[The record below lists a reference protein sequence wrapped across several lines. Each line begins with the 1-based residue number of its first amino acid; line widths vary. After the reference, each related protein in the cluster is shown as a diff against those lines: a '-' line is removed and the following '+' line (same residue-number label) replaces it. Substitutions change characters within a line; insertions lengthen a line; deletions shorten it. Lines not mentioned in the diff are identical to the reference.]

1 MTVHR
6 LKCTVLA
13 VVASV
18 FGAAFGDIV
27 SPARLGAFRS
37 KVSIT
42 VAKTVADTAAGVPVP
57 VRLAENNPV
66 GFSYADCDPT
76 QMRFGDKNY
85 APIPFEVDTW
95 NPQGESL
102 VWVKVPLVE
111 GTKINLA
118 YNGTATV
125 ANDPSAVWGD
135 YTGVWHF
142 ETLDES
148 VKVTNAQGTYPN
160 STAAEGIDGNVSTYS
175 VPGEPGRFG
184 NCFRVNDSTGYKVGN
199 YNKGGVW
206 VNDAGTASPVDG
218 GENFTISGWFKHG
231 NFQYFWDH
239 FFYKRA
245 ASNNGGTPNNAFAI
259 EINSS
264 SGNTANPYP
273 RGSSGTGRAVT
284 LSNNLLDTW
293 GYITFAYDGTTCH
306 VYENGVLRG
315 DVTITKC
322 IDNDSPLVFGD
333 NSTVTAGN
341 GDAAWNG
348 WIDEV
353 RFAKGTK
360 SAAFIAAEYAA
371 MTTDGLLYYGAVETA
386 DPSAIVVSS
395 NIGPCGTV
403 SPDYGAIEGPV
414 AGQEY
419 VFACTDKIGVLVEDA
434 KRGVCTGWK
443 LVDTWSGELLRSS
456 LDEGE
461 EPFVC
466 HHVYQAGKGVS
477 LEWQWR
483 VEYRVAATVAPSQGR
498 VELSGE
504 WFATGEKVTAKATAE
519 SGSAFLYWTG
529 DGVTDDNK
537 NDNPL
542 TLTVGTAAIGLTPV
556 FSSSI
561 FVSPNGSDE
570 NSGKS
575 WDEALATIH
584 AALAKGPIL
593 TVFLAEGLYDVQ
605 AAAQVENQVKIVGS
619 GERASVVRLAAEPA
633 DTSDRDKE
641 QAVFYLNNANARL
654 ENLAITTGGKTYGRG
669 VYVANGRV
677 ENCSITNCVTN
688 NGRFNGAGIYMKSG
702 SVCNCF
708 INDNMAS
715 SSGGNNKEGGG
726 IYMEGGL
733 VENCTI
739 SSNYA
744 CYARGG
750 SGSGHGGGVRI
761 KGGTLRSSL
770 VVGNL
775 AHGKGSGVNASGD
788 TSVVENCTVVKN
800 DNLSST
806 FTSGLYASGK
816 TVVRNTIVRYNR
828 NTAGE
833 ANVYRDSTATF
844 DRVCTTDEA
853 GETGVIAE
861 APVFAD
867 AEGGDWRLT
876 YCSCVDAGADMPW
889 MAGATDLDGTPRIAG
904 EHVDIGCYEFV
915 ATGLACSF
923 NVTTDGVLDEVQ
935 ATFAGAVI
943 GAAPEAVT
951 FSWTIVDSAGNK
963 TERSGLGLKDVT
975 LPLTTGAYTVTL
987 AVTDGVNSDSV
998 TRTDAVRVF
1007 ATNLYVSPTGANT
1020 LPYGDFATAATNL
1033 LDALAFAA
1041 DGSTVHLSDGIHRVS
1056 DKIVLTKAITLTHE
1070 GDREACI
1077 VTGNT
1082 GGSLVVLDNA
1092 EAHLE
1097 GLDLCGQYPR
1107 LVFNATLDPRPKSAY
1122 DTTHGVQIVSGGSV
1136 SNCVVESCRATGNG
1150 AGVYMSAGTVV
1161 DTVIRGNYAY
1171 SSGGGGASG
1180 AGIFMDGGL
1189 VDRCIITNNLASFGS
1204 GAHGGGAYVKG
1215 GGTLRNTLVAYNY
1228 GSNAGGVKCD
1238 GGTVRNCTIVRNVA
1252 RTANGGIGGT
1262 VTDCLVYGNMA
1273 NGVDVDTD
1281 DPGFVNAAAGDF
1293 HLNMAST
1300 AIDGSVKEGIGECDL
1315 DRNERYS
1322 GGVADKGCFE
1332 YDQSRFSVG
1341 IRYERLAAFA
1351 PCDVVFTASAGF
1363 KPLDTAK
1370 SWWTFDGREPTE
1382 EDHDLSG
1389 VVVTKAIGPG
1399 MCSVR
1404 FKTVLEGETY
1414 EVSKEDW
1421 FMLTGEN
1428 VYVNPQ
1434 NATPQEPFA
1443 SWETAAVDINEGL
1456 RYLVTGATL
1465 VVSDGTYRVT
1475 AEHLLD
1481 RKATVRSLNGP
1492 SKTVLTRSRPFVLKN
1507 AEAMLSGF
1515 TISDVYTF
1523 SQGGALQMSAGT
1535 VTNCVF
1541 ANCSV
1546 GNNGGGA
1553 VYMSGGTVVD
1563 CVVSNCSA
1571 KYYANDNNG
1580 SGIRAH
1586 GASALVDRCVV
1597 RDCWYES
1604 DHYARGAVALSG
1616 GATLRN
1622 SIVMNNRSYEGGGVR
1637 VSDASKLENC
1647 TVFGNSSDKA
1657 GAAGGVEMAD
1667 ANGLAVNTI
1676 VWQNTNTAD
1685 GVIRETAG
1693 SDAQFDTCWLQD
1705 PLFLPHGKPCRL
1717 RTASP
1722 CRDAAKTLG
1731 WMGESVDV
1739 YGNPRIRCQ
1748 KPDIGAAE
1756 GAFGFILNVK

>member
-6 LKCTVLA
+6 LKYTVLA

-27 SPARLGAFRS
+27 SPARLGDFRF
-37 KVSIT
+37 KVPIT
-42 VAKTVADTAAGVPVP
+42 VTKTVADTEAGVPVP
-57 VRLAENNPV
+57 VRLAENNPG

-76 QMRFGDKNY
+76 QMRFGDENY

-102 VWVKVPLVE
+102 VWVKVPLAE
-111 GTKINLA
+111 GTKINLV

-184 NCFRVNDSTGYKVGN
+184 NCFRVNDSTGYKEGN
-199 YNKGGVW
+199 FNNGGVW

-231 NFQYFWDH
+231 NFQYYWDH

-245 ASNNGGTPNNAFAI
+245 ASGNGGTPNNAFAI

-293 GYITFAYDGTTCH
+293 GYITFAYEGTTCH

-371 MTTDGLLYYGAVETA
+371 MTTDGLLEYGAVETA

-395 NIGPCGTV
+395 NIGACGTV

-419 VFACTDKIGVLVEDA
+419 VFACTDTIGVLVEDA

-443 LVDTWSGELLRSS
+443 LVDTGSGELLRSS

-466 HHVYQAGKGVS
+466 RHVYQAGKGVS

-483 VEYRVAATVAPSQGR
+483 VEYRVAATVAPSQGG

-519 SGSAFLYWTG
+519 SGSTFLYWTG

-561 FVSPNGSDE
+561 FVSPTGSDE

-605 AAAQVENQVKIVGS
+605 AAAQVENQVQIVGS
-619 GERASVVRLAAEPA
+619 GERASVVRLAAEIT

-677 ENCSITNCVTN
+677 ENCSITNCVTI

-744 CYARGG
+744 CYGRGG
-750 SGSGHGGGVRI
+750 SGSGNGGGVRI

-800 DNLSST
+800 DNLTRTS
-806 FTSGLYASGK
+806 TSGLYASGK

-833 ANVYRDSTATF
+833 ANVYRGSAATF

-889 MAGATDLDGTPRIAG
+889 MAGATDLDGAARIAG

-923 NVTTDGVLDEVQ
+923 NVTTDGVLDEAQ
-935 ATFAGAVI
+935 ATFAGSVI

-963 TERSGLGLKDVT
+963 TERSGLGLKDFT
-975 LPLTTGAYTVTL
+975 LPLTKGAYTVTL
-987 AVTDGVNSDSV
+987 AVTDGVNSVSV

-1056 DKIVLTKAITLTHE
+1056 DKIVLTKAVTLTHE

-1107 LVFNATLDPRPKSAY
+1107 LVFNATLDQRPVSAY

-1136 SNCVVESCRATGNG
+1136 SNCVVESCRTTDHG

-1171 SSGGGGASG
+1171 STGGGGASG

-1189 VDRCIITNNLASFGS
+1189 VDRCIITNNLAWYGS
-1204 GAHGGGAYVKG
+1204 GAQGGGAYVKG

-1228 GSNAGGVKCD
+1228 GSSAGGV
-1238 GGTVRNCTIVRNVA
+1238 
-1252 RTANGGIGGT
+1252 
-1262 VTDCLVYGNMA
+1262 
-1273 NGVDVDTD
+1273 
-1281 DPGFVNAAAGDF
+1281 
-1293 HLNMAST
+1293 
-1300 AIDGSVKEGIGECDL
+1300 
-1315 DRNERYS
+1315 
-1322 GGVADKGCFE
+1322 
-1332 YDQSRFSVG
+1332 
-1341 IRYERLAAFA
+1341 
-1351 PCDVVFTASAGF
+1351 
-1363 KPLDTAK
+1363 
-1370 SWWTFDGREPTE
+1370 W
-1382 EDHDLSG
+1382 
-1389 VVVTKAIGPG
+1389 
-1399 MCSVR
+1399 
-1404 FKTVLEGETY
+1404 VLG
-1414 EVSKEDW
+1414 
-1421 FMLTGEN
+1421 
-1428 VYVNPQ
+1428 
-1434 NATPQEPFA
+1434 
-1443 SWETAAVDINEGL
+1443 
-1456 RYLVTGATL
+1456 
-1465 VVSDGTYRVT
+1465 
-1475 AEHLLD
+1475 
-1481 RKATVRSLNGP
+1481 
-1492 SKTVLTRSRPFVLKN
+1492 
-1507 AEAMLSGF
+1507 
-1515 TISDVYTF
+1515 
-1523 SQGGALQMSAGT
+1523 
-1535 VTNCVF
+1535 
-1541 ANCSV
+1541 
-1546 GNNGGGA
+1546 
-1553 VYMSGGTVVD
+1553 
-1563 CVVSNCSA
+1563 
-1571 KYYANDNNG
+1571 
-1580 SGIRAH
+1580 
-1586 GASALVDRCVV
+1586 
-1597 RDCWYES
+1597 
-1604 DHYARGAVALSG
+1604 
-1616 GATLRN
+1616 
-1622 SIVMNNRSYEGGGVR
+1622 
-1637 VSDASKLENC
+1637 ASKLENC
-1647 TVFGNSSDKA
+1647 TVFGNSSGKE
-1657 GAAGGVEMAD
+1657 GAAGGVQMGD
-1667 ANGLAVNTI
+1667 KYGLAVNTI
-1676 VWQNTNTAD
+1676 VWQNTNTVD
-1685 GVIRETAG
+1685 GVVRETTG
-1693 SDAQFDTCWLQD
+1693 EDAQFDTCWKQD
-1705 PLFLPHGKPCRL
+1705 PLFLPHGKPFRL
-1717 RTASP
+1717 RTTSP
-1722 CRDAAKTLG
+1722 CRDAAKTLD
-1731 WMGESVDV
+1731 WMGGSVDI

-1748 KPDIGAAE
+1748 KPDIGATE
-1756 GAFGFILNVK
+1756 GASGFILSVK

>member
-6 LKCTVLA
+6 LKYTVLA

-42 VAKTVADTAAGVPVP
+42 VAKTVADTEAGVPVP

-76 QMRFGDKNY
+76 QMRFGNEKY

-102 VWVKVPLVE
+102 VWVKVPLAE
-111 GTKINLA
+111 GTKINLV

-184 NCFRVNDSTGYKVGN
+184 NCFRVNDSTGFKVGN
-199 YNKGGVW
+199 FNKGGVW

-231 NFQYFWDH
+231 NFQYYWDH

-245 ASNNGGTPNNAFAI
+245 ASGNGGTPNNAFAI
-259 EINSS
+259 EIDSG
-264 SGNTANPYP
+264 SGNTAKPLP

-360 SAAFIAAEYAA
+360 SAEFIAAEYAA
-371 MTTDGLLYYGAVETA
+371 MTTDGLLEYGAVETA

-395 NIGPCGTV
+395 NIGACGTV

-483 VEYRVAATVAPSQGR
+483 VEYRVAATVAPSQGG

-605 AAAQVENQVKIVGS
+605 AAAQVENQVQIVGS

-889 MAGATDLDGTPRIAG
+889 MAGATDLDGAARIAG

-923 NVTTDGVLDEVQ
+923 NVTTDGVLDEAQ
-935 ATFAGAVI
+935 ATFAGSVI

-963 TERSGLGLKDVT
+963 TERSGLGLKDIT

-987 AVTDGVNSDSV
+987 AVTDGVNPVSV

-1007 ATNLYVSPTGANT
+1007 ATVLYVSPMGANT

-1107 LVFNATLDPRPKSAY
+1107 LVFDATSNPSPKSAY
-1122 DTTHGVQIVSGGSV
+1122 DTTHGVQIMTGGSV
-1136 SNCVVESCRATGNG
+1136 SNCVVESCRTMDHG

-1171 SSGGGGASG
+1171 STGGGGASG

-1189 VDRCIITNNLASFGS
+1189 VDRCIITNNLASYGS
-1204 GAHGGGAYVKG
+1204 GALGGGAYVKG

-1228 GSNAGGVKCD
+1228 GSNAGGVW
-1238 GGTVRNCTIVRNVA
+1238 V
-1252 RTANGGIGGT
+1252 
-1262 VTDCLVYGNMA
+1262 
-1273 NGVDVDTD
+1273 
-1281 DPGFVNAAAGDF
+1281 
-1293 HLNMAST
+1293 
-1300 AIDGSVKEGIGECDL
+1300 
-1315 DRNERYS
+1315 S
-1322 GGVADKGCFE
+1322 G
-1332 YDQSRFSVG
+1332 
-1341 IRYERLAAFA
+1341 
-1351 PCDVVFTASAGF
+1351 
-1363 KPLDTAK
+1363 
-1370 SWWTFDGREPTE
+1370 
-1382 EDHDLSG
+1382 
-1389 VVVTKAIGPG
+1389 
-1399 MCSVR
+1399 
-1404 FKTVLEGETY
+1404 
-1414 EVSKEDW
+1414 
-1421 FMLTGEN
+1421 
-1428 VYVNPQ
+1428 
-1434 NATPQEPFA
+1434 
-1443 SWETAAVDINEGL
+1443 
-1456 RYLVTGATL
+1456 
-1465 VVSDGTYRVT
+1465 
-1475 AEHLLD
+1475 
-1481 RKATVRSLNGP
+1481 
-1492 SKTVLTRSRPFVLKN
+1492 
-1507 AEAMLSGF
+1507 
-1515 TISDVYTF
+1515 
-1523 SQGGALQMSAGT
+1523 
-1535 VTNCVF
+1535 
-1541 ANCSV
+1541 
-1546 GNNGGGA
+1546 
-1553 VYMSGGTVVD
+1553 
-1563 CVVSNCSA
+1563 
-1571 KYYANDNNG
+1571 
-1580 SGIRAH
+1580 
-1586 GASALVDRCVV
+1586 
-1597 RDCWYES
+1597 
-1604 DHYARGAVALSG
+1604 
-1616 GATLRN
+1616 
-1622 SIVMNNRSYEGGGVR
+1622 
-1637 VSDASKLENC
+1637 ASKLENC
-1647 TVFGNSSDKA
+1647 TVFGNSSGKE
-1657 GAAGGVEMAD
+1657 GAAGGVQMAD
-1667 ANGLAVNTI
+1667 KYGLAVNTI
-1676 VWQNTNTAD
+1676 VWQNTNTVD
-1685 GVIRETAG
+1685 GVVRETTGA
-1693 SDAQFDTCWLQD
+1693 DAQFDTCWKQD
-1705 PLFLPHGKPCRL
+1705 PLFLPHGKPFRL

-1722 CRDAAKTLG
+1722 CRDAAKTLD
-1731 WMGESVDV
+1731 WMGGSVDV

-1756 GAFGFILNVK
+1756 GACGFILSVK

>member
-6 LKCTVLA
+6 LKYTVLA

-27 SPARLGAFRS
+27 SPARLGDFRF
-37 KVSIT
+37 KVPIT
-42 VAKTVADTAAGVPVP
+42 VTKTVADTEAGVPVP
-57 VRLAENNPV
+57 VRLAENNPG

-76 QMRFGDKNY
+76 QMRFGNEKY

-102 VWVKVPLVE
+102 VWVKVPLAE
-111 GTKINLA
+111 GTKINLV

-184 NCFRVNDSTGYKVGN
+184 NCFRVNDSTGYKEGN
-199 YNKGGVW
+199 FNNGGVW

-231 NFQYFWDH
+231 NFPYYWDH

-245 ASNNGGTPNNAFAI
+245 ASGNGGTPNNAFAI

-315 DVTITKC
+315 DVTIDKC

-371 MTTDGLLYYGAVETA
+371 MTTDGLLEYGAVETA

-395 NIGPCGTV
+395 NIGACGTV

-443 LVDTWSGELLRSS
+443 LVDAGTGELIRSS

-466 HHVYQAGKGVS
+466 RHVYQAGKGVS

-519 SGSAFLYWTG
+519 SGSTFLYWTG

-633 DTSDRDKE
+633 DTNDRDKE

-677 ENCSITNCVTN
+677 ENCSITNCVTI

-744 CYARGG
+744 CYGRGG
-750 SGSGHGGGVRI
+750 SGSGNGGGVRI

-775 AHGKGSGVNASGD
+775 AHGEGSGVNASGD

-800 DNLSST
+800 DNLTRTS
-806 FTSGLYASGK
+806 TSGLYASGK

-833 ANVYRDSTATF
+833 ANVYRGSTATF

-923 NVTTDGVLDEVQ
+923 NVTTDGVLDEAQ
-935 ATFAGAVI
+935 ATFAGSVI

-963 TERSGLGLKDVT
+963 TERSGLGLKDFT
-975 LPLTTGAYTVTL
+975 LPLTKGAYTVTL
-987 AVTDGVNSDSV
+987 AVTDGVNSVSV

-1007 ATNLYVSPTGANT
+1007 ATVLYVSPMGANT

-1056 DKIVLTKAITLTHE
+1056 DKIVLTKAVTLTHE

-1107 LVFNATLDPRPKSAY
+1107 LVFNATLDQRPKSAY

-1136 SNCVVESCRATGNG
+1136 SNCVVESCRTTDHG

-1171 SSGGGGASG
+1171 STGGGGASG

-1189 VDRCIITNNLASFGS
+1189 VDRCIITNNLAWYGS
-1204 GAHGGGAYVKG
+1204 GAQGGGAYVKG

-1228 GSNAGGVKCD
+1228 GSSAGGV
-1238 GGTVRNCTIVRNVA
+1238 
-1252 RTANGGIGGT
+1252 
-1262 VTDCLVYGNMA
+1262 
-1273 NGVDVDTD
+1273 
-1281 DPGFVNAAAGDF
+1281 
-1293 HLNMAST
+1293 
-1300 AIDGSVKEGIGECDL
+1300 
-1315 DRNERYS
+1315 
-1322 GGVADKGCFE
+1322 
-1332 YDQSRFSVG
+1332 
-1341 IRYERLAAFA
+1341 
-1351 PCDVVFTASAGF
+1351 
-1363 KPLDTAK
+1363 
-1370 SWWTFDGREPTE
+1370 W
-1382 EDHDLSG
+1382 
-1389 VVVTKAIGPG
+1389 
-1399 MCSVR
+1399 
-1404 FKTVLEGETY
+1404 VLG
-1414 EVSKEDW
+1414 
-1421 FMLTGEN
+1421 
-1428 VYVNPQ
+1428 
-1434 NATPQEPFA
+1434 
-1443 SWETAAVDINEGL
+1443 
-1456 RYLVTGATL
+1456 
-1465 VVSDGTYRVT
+1465 
-1475 AEHLLD
+1475 
-1481 RKATVRSLNGP
+1481 
-1492 SKTVLTRSRPFVLKN
+1492 
-1507 AEAMLSGF
+1507 
-1515 TISDVYTF
+1515 
-1523 SQGGALQMSAGT
+1523 
-1535 VTNCVF
+1535 
-1541 ANCSV
+1541 
-1546 GNNGGGA
+1546 
-1553 VYMSGGTVVD
+1553 
-1563 CVVSNCSA
+1563 
-1571 KYYANDNNG
+1571 
-1580 SGIRAH
+1580 
-1586 GASALVDRCVV
+1586 
-1597 RDCWYES
+1597 
-1604 DHYARGAVALSG
+1604 
-1616 GATLRN
+1616 
-1622 SIVMNNRSYEGGGVR
+1622 
-1637 VSDASKLENC
+1637 ASKLENC
-1647 TVFGNSSDKA
+1647 TVFGNSSGKE
-1657 GAAGGVEMAD
+1657 GAAGGVQMGD
-1667 ANGLAVNTI
+1667 KYGLAVNTI
-1676 VWQNTNTAD
+1676 VWQNTNTVD
-1685 GVIRETAG
+1685 GVVRETTG
-1693 SDAQFDTCWLQD
+1693 EDAQFDTCWKQD
-1705 PLFLPHGKPCRL
+1705 PLFLPHGKPFRL
-1717 RTASP
+1717 RTTSP
-1722 CRDAAKTLG
+1722 CRDAAKTLD
-1731 WMGESVDV
+1731 WMGGSVDI

-1748 KPDIGAAE
+1748 KPDIGATE
-1756 GAFGFILNVK
+1756 GASGFILSVK

>member
-6 LKCTVLA
+6 LKYTVLA

-27 SPARLGAFRS
+27 SPARLGDFRF
-37 KVSIT
+37 KVPIT
-42 VAKTVADTAAGVPVP
+42 VTKTVADTEAGVPVP
-57 VRLAENNPV
+57 LRLSENNPV

-76 QMRFGDKNY
+76 QMRFGDENY

-102 VWVKVPLVE
+102 VWVKVPLAE
-111 GTKINLA
+111 GTKINLV

-184 NCFRVNDSTGYKVGN
+184 NCFRVNDSTGYKEGN
-199 YNKGGVW
+199 FNNGGVW

-231 NFQYFWDH
+231 NFQYFYDH
-239 FFYKRA
+239 FFYKREK
-245 ASNNGGTPNNAFAI
+245 SNNSGTLNNAFAI
-259 EINSS
+259 ESNSS
-264 SGNTANPYP
+264 SGNNANPLP
-273 RGSSGTGRAVT
+273 RGSSGNGSAMT

-293 GYITFAYDGTTCH
+293 GYITFAYEGTTCH

-333 NSTVTAGN
+333 NSNVTAGN

-371 MTTDGLLYYGAVETA
+371 MTTDGLLEYGAVETA

-395 NIGPCGTV
+395 NIGACGTV

-419 VFACTDKIGVLVEDA
+419 VFACTDTIGVLVEDA

-443 LVDTWSGELLRSS
+443 LVDAGTGELIRSS

-483 VEYRVAATVAPSQGR
+483 VEYRVAATVAPSQGG

-561 FVSPNGSDE
+561 FVSPTGSDE

-605 AAAQVENQVKIVGS
+605 AAAQVENQVQIVGS
-619 GERASVVRLAAEPA
+619 GERASVVRLAAEIT

-677 ENCSITNCVTN
+677 ENCSITNCVTI

-775 AHGKGSGVNASGD
+775 AHGEGSGVNASGD

-800 DNLSST
+800 DNLTRTS
-806 FTSGLYASGK
+806 TSGLYASGK

-833 ANVYRDSTATF
+833 ANVYRGSTATF

-853 GETGVIAE
+853 GETGVIAA

-889 MAGATDLDGTPRIAG
+889 MAGATDLDGAARIAG

-923 NVTTDGVLDEVQ
+923 NVTTDGVLDEAQ
-935 ATFAGAVI
+935 ATFAGSVI

-963 TERSGLGLKDVT
+963 TERSGLGLKDFT
-975 LPLTTGAYTVTL
+975 LPLTKGAYTVTL
-987 AVTDGVNSDSV
+987 AVTDGVNSVSV

-1041 DGSTVHLSDGIHRVS
+1041 DGSTVHLSDGIHCVS
-1056 DKIVLTKAITLTHE
+1056 DKIVLTKAVTLTHE

-1107 LVFNATLDPRPKSAY
+1107 LVFNATLDQRPVSAY

-1136 SNCVVESCRATGNG
+1136 SNCVVESCRTTDHG

-1171 SSGGGGASG
+1171 STGGGGASG

-1189 VDRCIITNNLASFGS
+1189 VDRCIITNNLAWYGS
-1204 GAHGGGAYVKG
+1204 GAQGGGAYVKG

-1228 GSNAGGVKCD
+1228 GSSAGGV
-1238 GGTVRNCTIVRNVA
+1238 
-1252 RTANGGIGGT
+1252 
-1262 VTDCLVYGNMA
+1262 
-1273 NGVDVDTD
+1273 
-1281 DPGFVNAAAGDF
+1281 
-1293 HLNMAST
+1293 
-1300 AIDGSVKEGIGECDL
+1300 
-1315 DRNERYS
+1315 
-1322 GGVADKGCFE
+1322 
-1332 YDQSRFSVG
+1332 
-1341 IRYERLAAFA
+1341 
-1351 PCDVVFTASAGF
+1351 
-1363 KPLDTAK
+1363 
-1370 SWWTFDGREPTE
+1370 W
-1382 EDHDLSG
+1382 
-1389 VVVTKAIGPG
+1389 
-1399 MCSVR
+1399 
-1404 FKTVLEGETY
+1404 VLG
-1414 EVSKEDW
+1414 
-1421 FMLTGEN
+1421 
-1428 VYVNPQ
+1428 
-1434 NATPQEPFA
+1434 
-1443 SWETAAVDINEGL
+1443 
-1456 RYLVTGATL
+1456 
-1465 VVSDGTYRVT
+1465 
-1475 AEHLLD
+1475 
-1481 RKATVRSLNGP
+1481 
-1492 SKTVLTRSRPFVLKN
+1492 
-1507 AEAMLSGF
+1507 
-1515 TISDVYTF
+1515 
-1523 SQGGALQMSAGT
+1523 
-1535 VTNCVF
+1535 
-1541 ANCSV
+1541 
-1546 GNNGGGA
+1546 
-1553 VYMSGGTVVD
+1553 
-1563 CVVSNCSA
+1563 
-1571 KYYANDNNG
+1571 
-1580 SGIRAH
+1580 
-1586 GASALVDRCVV
+1586 
-1597 RDCWYES
+1597 
-1604 DHYARGAVALSG
+1604 
-1616 GATLRN
+1616 
-1622 SIVMNNRSYEGGGVR
+1622 
-1637 VSDASKLENC
+1637 ASKLENC
-1647 TVFGNSSDKA
+1647 TVFGNSSGKE
-1657 GAAGGVEMAD
+1657 GAAGGVQMGD
-1667 ANGLAVNTI
+1667 KYGLAVNTI
-1676 VWQNTNTAD
+1676 VWQNTNTVD
-1685 GVIRETAG
+1685 GVVRETTG
-1693 SDAQFDTCWLQD
+1693 EDAQFDTCWKQD
-1705 PLFLPHGKPCRL
+1705 PLFLPHGKPFRL
-1717 RTASP
+1717 RTTSP
-1722 CRDAAKTLG
+1722 CRDAAKTLD
-1731 WMGESVDV
+1731 WMGGSVDI

-1748 KPDIGAAE
+1748 KPDIGATE
-1756 GAFGFILNVK
+1756 GASGFILSVK

>member
-6 LKCTVLA
+6 LKYTVLA

-27 SPARLGAFRS
+27 SPARLGDFRF
-37 KVSIT
+37 KVPIT
-42 VAKTVADTAAGVPVP
+42 VTKTVADTEAGVPVP
-57 VRLAENNPV
+57 VRLAENNPG

-76 QMRFGDKNY
+76 QMRFGDEKY

-102 VWVKVPLVE
+102 VWVKVPLAE
-111 GTKINLA
+111 GTKINLV

-184 NCFRVNDSTGYKVGN
+184 NCFRVNDSTGQKVGN

-231 NFQYFWDH
+231 DFLYFYDH
-239 FFYKRA
+239 FFYKREK
-245 ASNNGGTPNNAFAI
+245 SNNSGTLNNAFAI
-259 EINSS
+259 ESNSS
-264 SGNTANPYP
+264 SGNNANPLP
-273 RGSSGTGRAVT
+273 RGSSGNGSAMT

-293 GYITFAYDGTTCH
+293 GYITFAYEGTTCH

-333 NSTVTAGN
+333 NSNVTAGN

-371 MTTDGLLYYGAVETA
+371 MTTDGLLEYGAVETA

-395 NIGPCGTV
+395 NIGACGTV

-466 HHVYQAGKGVS
+466 RHVYQAGKGVS

-483 VEYRVAATVAPSQGR
+483 VEYRVAATVAPSQGG

-519 SGSAFLYWTG
+519 SGSTFLYWTG

-561 FVSPNGSDE
+561 FVSPTGSDE

-619 GERASVVRLAAEPA
+619 GERASVVRLAAKPE

-677 ENCSITNCVTN
+677 ENCSITNCVTI

-744 CYARGG
+744 CFARGG
-750 SGSGHGGGVRI
+750 SGSGQGGGVRI

-800 DNLSST
+800 DNLTST
-806 FTSGLYASGK
+806 STSGLYASGK

-833 ANVYRDSTATF
+833 ANVYRGSTATF
-844 DRVCTTDEA
+844 DRVCTTGEA
-853 GETGVIAE
+853 GETGVIAA

-889 MAGATDLDGTPRIAG
+889 MAGATDLDGAARIAG

-923 NVTTDGVLDEVQ
+923 NVTTDGVLDEAQ
-935 ATFAGAVI
+935 ATFAGSVI

-963 TERSGLGLKDVT
+963 TERSGLGLKDFT
-975 LPLTTGAYTVTL
+975 LPLTKGAYTVTL
-987 AVTDGVNSDSV
+987 AVTDGVNSVSV

-1007 ATNLYVSPTGANT
+1007 ATVLYVSPMGANT

-1056 DKIVLTKAITLTHE
+1056 DKIVLTKAVTLTHE

-1107 LVFNATLDPRPKSAY
+1107 LVFNATLDQRPVSAY

-1136 SNCVVESCRATGNG
+1136 SNCVVESCRTTDHG

-1171 SSGGGGASG
+1171 STGGGGASG

-1189 VDRCIITNNLASFGS
+1189 VDRCIITNNLAWYGS
-1204 GAHGGGAYVKG
+1204 GAQGGGAYVKG

-1228 GSNAGGVKCD
+1228 GSNAGGVW
-1238 GGTVRNCTIVRNVA
+1238 V
-1252 RTANGGIGGT
+1252 
-1262 VTDCLVYGNMA
+1262 
-1273 NGVDVDTD
+1273 
-1281 DPGFVNAAAGDF
+1281 
-1293 HLNMAST
+1293 
-1300 AIDGSVKEGIGECDL
+1300 
-1315 DRNERYS
+1315 S
-1322 GGVADKGCFE
+1322 G
-1332 YDQSRFSVG
+1332 
-1341 IRYERLAAFA
+1341 
-1351 PCDVVFTASAGF
+1351 
-1363 KPLDTAK
+1363 
-1370 SWWTFDGREPTE
+1370 
-1382 EDHDLSG
+1382 
-1389 VVVTKAIGPG
+1389 
-1399 MCSVR
+1399 
-1404 FKTVLEGETY
+1404 
-1414 EVSKEDW
+1414 
-1421 FMLTGEN
+1421 
-1428 VYVNPQ
+1428 
-1434 NATPQEPFA
+1434 
-1443 SWETAAVDINEGL
+1443 
-1456 RYLVTGATL
+1456 
-1465 VVSDGTYRVT
+1465 
-1475 AEHLLD
+1475 
-1481 RKATVRSLNGP
+1481 
-1492 SKTVLTRSRPFVLKN
+1492 
-1507 AEAMLSGF
+1507 
-1515 TISDVYTF
+1515 
-1523 SQGGALQMSAGT
+1523 
-1535 VTNCVF
+1535 
-1541 ANCSV
+1541 
-1546 GNNGGGA
+1546 
-1553 VYMSGGTVVD
+1553 
-1563 CVVSNCSA
+1563 
-1571 KYYANDNNG
+1571 
-1580 SGIRAH
+1580 
-1586 GASALVDRCVV
+1586 
-1597 RDCWYES
+1597 
-1604 DHYARGAVALSG
+1604 
-1616 GATLRN
+1616 
-1622 SIVMNNRSYEGGGVR
+1622 
-1637 VSDASKLENC
+1637 ASKLENC
-1647 TVFGNSSDKA
+1647 TVFGNSSGKE
-1657 GAAGGVEMAD
+1657 GAAGGVQIAD
-1667 ANGLAVNTI
+1667 KNSLAVNTI
-1676 VWQNTNTAD
+1676 VWQNTNTVD
-1685 GVIRETAG
+1685 GVVRETAG
-1693 SDAQFDTCWLQD
+1693 EDAQFDTCWKQD
-1705 PLFLPHGKPCRL
+1705 PLFLPHGKPFRL

-1731 WMGESVDV
+1731 WMGGSVDV

-1748 KPDIGAAE
+1748 KPDIGATE
-1756 GAFGFILNVK
+1756 GASGFILSVK

>member
-6 LKCTVLA
+6 LKYTVLA

-42 VAKTVADTAAGVPVP
+42 VAKTVADTEAGVPVP
-57 VRLAENNPV
+57 LRLSENNPV

-76 QMRFGDKNY
+76 QMRFGDEKY

-102 VWVKVPLVE
+102 VWVKVPLAE
-111 GTKINLA
+111 GTKINLV

-184 NCFRVNDSTGYKVGN
+184 NCFRVNDSTGQKVGN
-199 YNKGGVW
+199 FNKGGVW

-231 NFQYFWDH
+231 NFQYYWDH

-245 ASNNGGTPNNAFAI
+245 ASGNGGTPNNAFAI
-259 EINSS
+259 EIDSG
-264 SGNTANPYP
+264 SGNTAKPLP

-360 SAAFIAAEYAA
+360 SAEFIAAEYAA

-529 DGVTDDNK
+529 DDVTDDNK

-750 SGSGHGGGVRI
+750 SGSGQGGGVRI

-853 GETGVIAE
+853 GETGVIAA

-889 MAGATDLDGTPRIAG
+889 MAGATDLDGAARIAG

-923 NVTTDGVLDEVQ
+923 NVTTDGVLDEAQ
-935 ATFAGAVI
+935 ATFAGSVI

-963 TERSGLGLKDVT
+963 TERSGLGLKDFT
-975 LPLTTGAYTVTL
+975 LPLTKGAYTVTL
-987 AVTDGVNSDSV
+987 AVTDGVNSVSV

-1056 DKIVLTKAITLTHE
+1056 DKIVLTKAVTLTHE

-1107 LVFNATLDPRPKSAY
+1107 LVFDATSNPSPKSAY
-1122 DTTHGVQIVSGGSV
+1122 DTTHGVQIMTGGSV
-1136 SNCVVESCRATGNG
+1136 SNCVVESCRTMDHG

-1171 SSGGGGASG
+1171 STGGGGASG

-1189 VDRCIITNNLASFGS
+1189 VDRCIITNNLASYGS
-1204 GAHGGGAYVKG
+1204 GALGGGAYVKG

-1228 GSNAGGVKCD
+1228 GSNAGGVW
-1238 GGTVRNCTIVRNVA
+1238 V
-1252 RTANGGIGGT
+1252 
-1262 VTDCLVYGNMA
+1262 
-1273 NGVDVDTD
+1273 
-1281 DPGFVNAAAGDF
+1281 
-1293 HLNMAST
+1293 
-1300 AIDGSVKEGIGECDL
+1300 
-1315 DRNERYS
+1315 S
-1322 GGVADKGCFE
+1322 G
-1332 YDQSRFSVG
+1332 
-1341 IRYERLAAFA
+1341 
-1351 PCDVVFTASAGF
+1351 
-1363 KPLDTAK
+1363 
-1370 SWWTFDGREPTE
+1370 
-1382 EDHDLSG
+1382 
-1389 VVVTKAIGPG
+1389 
-1399 MCSVR
+1399 
-1404 FKTVLEGETY
+1404 
-1414 EVSKEDW
+1414 
-1421 FMLTGEN
+1421 
-1428 VYVNPQ
+1428 
-1434 NATPQEPFA
+1434 
-1443 SWETAAVDINEGL
+1443 
-1456 RYLVTGATL
+1456 
-1465 VVSDGTYRVT
+1465 
-1475 AEHLLD
+1475 
-1481 RKATVRSLNGP
+1481 
-1492 SKTVLTRSRPFVLKN
+1492 
-1507 AEAMLSGF
+1507 
-1515 TISDVYTF
+1515 
-1523 SQGGALQMSAGT
+1523 
-1535 VTNCVF
+1535 
-1541 ANCSV
+1541 
-1546 GNNGGGA
+1546 
-1553 VYMSGGTVVD
+1553 
-1563 CVVSNCSA
+1563 
-1571 KYYANDNNG
+1571 
-1580 SGIRAH
+1580 
-1586 GASALVDRCVV
+1586 
-1597 RDCWYES
+1597 
-1604 DHYARGAVALSG
+1604 
-1616 GATLRN
+1616 
-1622 SIVMNNRSYEGGGVR
+1622 
-1637 VSDASKLENC
+1637 ASKLENC
-1647 TVFGNSSDKA
+1647 TVFGNSSGKE
-1657 GAAGGVEMAD
+1657 GAAGGVQMAD
-1667 ANGLAVNTI
+1667 KYGLAVNTI
-1676 VWQNTNTAD
+1676 VWQNTNTVD
-1685 GVIRETAG
+1685 GVVRETTGA
-1693 SDAQFDTCWLQD
+1693 DAQFDTCWKQD
-1705 PLFLPHGKPCRL
+1705 PLFLPHGKPFRL

-1722 CRDAAKTLG
+1722 CRDAAKTLD
-1731 WMGESVDV
+1731 WMGGSVDV

-1756 GAFGFILNVK
+1756 GAFGFMLNVK

>member
-6 LKCTVLA
+6 LKYTVLA

-27 SPARLGAFRS
+27 SPARLGDFRF
-37 KVSIT
+37 KVPIT
-42 VAKTVADTAAGVPVP
+42 VTKTVADTEAGVPVP
-57 VRLAENNPV
+57 VRLAENNPG

-85 APIPFEVDTW
+85 DPIPFEVDTW

-102 VWVKVPLVE
+102 VWVKVPLAE
-111 GTKINLA
+111 GTKINLV

-184 NCFRVNDSTGYKVGN
+184 NCFRVNDSTGYKEGN
-199 YNKGGVW
+199 FNNGGVW

-231 NFQYFWDH
+231 NFQYFYDH
-239 FFYKRA
+239 FFYKREK
-245 ASNNGGTPNNAFAI
+245 SNNSGTLNNAFAI
-259 EINSS
+259 ESNSS
-264 SGNTANPYP
+264 SGNNANPLP
-273 RGSSGTGRAVT
+273 RGSSGNGSAMT

-293 GYITFAYDGTTCH
+293 GYITFAYEGTTCH

-333 NSTVTAGN
+333 NSNVTAGN

-371 MTTDGLLYYGAVETA
+371 MTTDGLLEYGAVETA

-395 NIGPCGTV
+395 NIGACGTV

-419 VFACTDKIGVLVEDA
+419 VFACTDTIGVLVEDA

-443 LVDTWSGELLRSS
+443 LVDAGTGELIRSS

-466 HHVYQAGKGVS
+466 RHVYQAGKGVS

-483 VEYRVAATVAPSQGR
+483 VEYRVAATVAPSQGG

-519 SGSAFLYWTG
+519 SGSTFLYWTG

-561 FVSPNGSDE
+561 FVSPTGSDE

-605 AAAQVENQVKIVGS
+605 AAAQVENQVQIVGS
-619 GERASVVRLAAEPA
+619 GERASVVRLAAEIT

-677 ENCSITNCVTN
+677 ENCSITNCVTI

-775 AHGKGSGVNASGD
+775 AHGEGSGVNASGD

-800 DNLSST
+800 DNLTRTS
-806 FTSGLYASGK
+806 TSGLYASGK

-833 ANVYRDSTATF
+833 ANVYRGSTATF

-853 GETGVIAE
+853 GETGVIAA

-889 MAGATDLDGTPRIAG
+889 MAGATDLDGAARIAG

-923 NVTTDGVLDEVQ
+923 NVTTDGVLDEAQ
-935 ATFAGAVI
+935 ATFAGSVI

-963 TERSGLGLKDVT
+963 TERSGLGLKDFT
-975 LPLTTGAYTVTL
+975 LPLTKGAYTVTL
-987 AVTDGVNSDSV
+987 AVTDGVNSVSV

-1056 DKIVLTKAITLTHE
+1056 DKIVLTKAVTLTHE

-1107 LVFNATLDPRPKSAY
+1107 LVFNATLDQRPVSAY

-1136 SNCVVESCRATGNG
+1136 SNCVVESCRTTDHG

-1171 SSGGGGASG
+1171 STGGGGASG

-1189 VDRCIITNNLASFGS
+1189 VDRCIITNNLAWYGS
-1204 GAHGGGAYVKG
+1204 GAQGGGAYVKG

-1228 GSNAGGVKCD
+1228 GSSAGGV
-1238 GGTVRNCTIVRNVA
+1238 
-1252 RTANGGIGGT
+1252 
-1262 VTDCLVYGNMA
+1262 
-1273 NGVDVDTD
+1273 
-1281 DPGFVNAAAGDF
+1281 
-1293 HLNMAST
+1293 
-1300 AIDGSVKEGIGECDL
+1300 
-1315 DRNERYS
+1315 
-1322 GGVADKGCFE
+1322 
-1332 YDQSRFSVG
+1332 
-1341 IRYERLAAFA
+1341 
-1351 PCDVVFTASAGF
+1351 
-1363 KPLDTAK
+1363 
-1370 SWWTFDGREPTE
+1370 W
-1382 EDHDLSG
+1382 
-1389 VVVTKAIGPG
+1389 
-1399 MCSVR
+1399 
-1404 FKTVLEGETY
+1404 VLG
-1414 EVSKEDW
+1414 
-1421 FMLTGEN
+1421 
-1428 VYVNPQ
+1428 
-1434 NATPQEPFA
+1434 
-1443 SWETAAVDINEGL
+1443 
-1456 RYLVTGATL
+1456 
-1465 VVSDGTYRVT
+1465 
-1475 AEHLLD
+1475 
-1481 RKATVRSLNGP
+1481 
-1492 SKTVLTRSRPFVLKN
+1492 
-1507 AEAMLSGF
+1507 
-1515 TISDVYTF
+1515 
-1523 SQGGALQMSAGT
+1523 
-1535 VTNCVF
+1535 
-1541 ANCSV
+1541 
-1546 GNNGGGA
+1546 
-1553 VYMSGGTVVD
+1553 
-1563 CVVSNCSA
+1563 
-1571 KYYANDNNG
+1571 
-1580 SGIRAH
+1580 
-1586 GASALVDRCVV
+1586 
-1597 RDCWYES
+1597 
-1604 DHYARGAVALSG
+1604 
-1616 GATLRN
+1616 
-1622 SIVMNNRSYEGGGVR
+1622 
-1637 VSDASKLENC
+1637 ASKLENC
-1647 TVFGNSSDKA
+1647 TVFGNSSGKE
-1657 GAAGGVEMAD
+1657 GAAGGVQMGD
-1667 ANGLAVNTI
+1667 KYGLAVNTI
-1676 VWQNTNTAD
+1676 VWQNTNTVD
-1685 GVIRETAG
+1685 GVVRETAG
-1693 SDAQFDTCWLQD
+1693 EDAQFDTCWKQD
-1705 PLFLPHGKPCRL
+1705 PLFLPHGKPFRL
-1717 RTASP
+1717 RTTSP
-1722 CRDAAKTLG
+1722 CRDAAKTLD
-1731 WMGESVDV
+1731 WMGGSVDI

-1748 KPDIGAAE
+1748 KPDIGATE
-1756 GAFGFILNVK
+1756 GASGFILSVK

>member
-6 LKCTVLA
+6 LKYTVLA

-27 SPARLGAFRS
+27 SPARLGDFRF
-37 KVSIT
+37 KVPIT
-42 VAKTVADTAAGVPVP
+42 VTKTVADTEAGVPVP
-57 VRLAENNPV
+57 VRLAENNPG

-76 QMRFGDKNY
+76 QMRFGDENY

-102 VWVKVPLVE
+102 VWVKVPLAE
-111 GTKINLA
+111 GTKINLV

-184 NCFRVNDSTGYKVGN
+184 NCFRVNDSTGYKEGN
-199 YNKGGVW
+199 FNNGGVW

-231 NFQYFWDH
+231 NFQYFYDH
-239 FFYKRA
+239 FFYKREK
-245 ASNNGGTPNNAFAI
+245 SNNSGTLNNAFAI
-259 EINSS
+259 ESNSS
-264 SGNTANPYP
+264 SGNNANPLP
-273 RGSSGTGRAVT
+273 RGSSGNGSAMT

-293 GYITFAYDGTTCH
+293 GYITFAYEGTTCH

-333 NSTVTAGN
+333 NSNVTAGN

-371 MTTDGLLYYGAVETA
+371 MTTDGLLEYGAVETA

-395 NIGPCGTV
+395 NIGACGTV

-419 VFACTDKIGVLVEDA
+419 VFACTDTIGVLVEDA

-443 LVDTWSGELLRSS
+443 LVDAGTGELIRSS

-466 HHVYQAGKGVS
+466 RHVYQAGKGVS

-483 VEYRVAATVAPSQGR
+483 VEYRVAATVAPSQGG

-519 SGSAFLYWTG
+519 SGSTFLYWTG

-561 FVSPNGSDE
+561 FVSPTGSDE

-605 AAAQVENQVKIVGS
+605 AAAQVENQVQIVGS
-619 GERASVVRLAAEPA
+619 GERASVVRLAAKPE

-677 ENCSITNCVTN
+677 ENCSITNCVTI

-744 CYARGG
+744 CYGRGG
-750 SGSGHGGGVRI
+750 SGSGNGGGVRI

-800 DNLSST
+800 DNLTRTS
-806 FTSGLYASGK
+806 TSGLYASGK

-853 GETGVIAE
+853 GETGVIAA

-889 MAGATDLDGTPRIAG
+889 MAGATDLDGAARIAG

-923 NVTTDGVLDEVQ
+923 NVTTDGVLDEAQ
-935 ATFAGAVI
+935 ATFAGSVI

-963 TERSGLGLKDVT
+963 TERSGLGLKDFT
-975 LPLTTGAYTVTL
+975 LPLTKGAYTVTL
-987 AVTDGVNSDSV
+987 AVTDGVNSVSV

-1056 DKIVLTKAITLTHE
+1056 DKIVLTKAVTLTHE

-1107 LVFNATLDPRPKSAY
+1107 LVFNATLDQRPVSAY

-1136 SNCVVESCRATGNG
+1136 SNCVVESCRTTDHG

-1171 SSGGGGASG
+1171 STGGGGASG

-1189 VDRCIITNNLASFGS
+1189 VDRCIITNNLASYGS
-1204 GAHGGGAYVKG
+1204 GALGGGAYVKG

-1228 GSNAGGVKCD
+1228 GSSAGGV
-1238 GGTVRNCTIVRNVA
+1238 
-1252 RTANGGIGGT
+1252 
-1262 VTDCLVYGNMA
+1262 
-1273 NGVDVDTD
+1273 
-1281 DPGFVNAAAGDF
+1281 
-1293 HLNMAST
+1293 
-1300 AIDGSVKEGIGECDL
+1300 
-1315 DRNERYS
+1315 
-1322 GGVADKGCFE
+1322 
-1332 YDQSRFSVG
+1332 
-1341 IRYERLAAFA
+1341 
-1351 PCDVVFTASAGF
+1351 
-1363 KPLDTAK
+1363 
-1370 SWWTFDGREPTE
+1370 W
-1382 EDHDLSG
+1382 
-1389 VVVTKAIGPG
+1389 
-1399 MCSVR
+1399 
-1404 FKTVLEGETY
+1404 VLG
-1414 EVSKEDW
+1414 
-1421 FMLTGEN
+1421 
-1428 VYVNPQ
+1428 
-1434 NATPQEPFA
+1434 
-1443 SWETAAVDINEGL
+1443 
-1456 RYLVTGATL
+1456 
-1465 VVSDGTYRVT
+1465 
-1475 AEHLLD
+1475 
-1481 RKATVRSLNGP
+1481 
-1492 SKTVLTRSRPFVLKN
+1492 
-1507 AEAMLSGF
+1507 
-1515 TISDVYTF
+1515 
-1523 SQGGALQMSAGT
+1523 
-1535 VTNCVF
+1535 
-1541 ANCSV
+1541 
-1546 GNNGGGA
+1546 
-1553 VYMSGGTVVD
+1553 
-1563 CVVSNCSA
+1563 
-1571 KYYANDNNG
+1571 
-1580 SGIRAH
+1580 
-1586 GASALVDRCVV
+1586 
-1597 RDCWYES
+1597 
-1604 DHYARGAVALSG
+1604 
-1616 GATLRN
+1616 
-1622 SIVMNNRSYEGGGVR
+1622 
-1637 VSDASKLENC
+1637 ASKLENC
-1647 TVFGNSSDKA
+1647 TVFGNSSGKE
-1657 GAAGGVEMAD
+1657 GAAGGVQMGD
-1667 ANGLAVNTI
+1667 KYGLAVNTI
-1676 VWQNTNTAD
+1676 VWQNTNTVD
-1685 GVIRETAG
+1685 GVVRETTG
-1693 SDAQFDTCWLQD
+1693 EDAQFDTCWKQD
-1705 PLFLPHGKPCRL
+1705 PLFLPHGKPFRL
-1717 RTASP
+1717 RTTSP
-1722 CRDAAKTLG
+1722 CRDAAKTLD
-1731 WMGESVDV
+1731 WMGGSVDI

-1748 KPDIGAAE
+1748 KPDIGATE
-1756 GAFGFILNVK
+1756 GASGFILSVK

>member
-6 LKCTVLA
+6 LKYTVLA

-42 VAKTVADTAAGVPVP
+42 VAKTVADTEAGVPVP
-57 VRLAENNPV
+57 VRLAENNPL

-76 QMRFGDKNY
+76 QMRFGNEKY

-102 VWVKVPLVE
+102 VWVKVPLAE
-111 GTKINLA
+111 GTKINLV

-184 NCFRVNDSTGYKVGN
+184 NCFRVNDSTGQKVGN
-199 YNKGGVW
+199 FNKGGVW

-231 NFQYFWDH
+231 NFQYYWDH

-245 ASNNGGTPNNAFAI
+245 ASGNGGTPNNAFAI
-259 EINSS
+259 EIDSG
-264 SGNTANPYP
+264 SGNTAKPLP

-293 GYITFAYDGTTCH
+293 GYITFAYEGTTCH

-315 DVTITKC
+315 DVTIAQC

-333 NSTVTAGN
+333 NSAVTAGG

-360 SAAFIAAEYAA
+360 SAEFIAAEYAA
-371 MTTDGLLYYGAVETA
+371 MTTDGLLEYGAVETA

-395 NIGPCGTV
+395 NIGACGTV
-403 SPDYGAIEGPV
+403 SPGYGVIEDPV

-419 VFACTDKIGVLVEDA
+419 VFACTDTIGVLVEDA

-443 LVDTWSGELLRSS
+443 LADTGSGELLRSS

-466 HHVYQAGKGVS
+466 RHVYQAGKGVS

-483 VEYRVAATVAPSQGR
+483 VEYRVAATVAPSQGG

-504 WFATGEKVTAKATAE
+504 WFATGEKVTATATAE

-561 FVSPNGSDE
+561 FVSPTGSDE

-605 AAAQVENQVKIVGS
+605 AAAQVENHVKIIGS
-619 GERASVVRLAAEPA
+619 GERASVVRLAAKPE

-744 CYARGG
+744 CFARGG
-750 SGSGHGGGVRI
+750 SGSGQGGGVRI

-833 ANVYRDSTATF
+833 ANVYLGSTATF
-844 DRVCTTDEA
+844 DRVCTTGEA
-853 GETGVIAE
+853 GETGVIAA

-889 MAGATDLDGTPRIAG
+889 MAEATDLDGAPRIAG
-904 EHVDIGCYEFV
+904 KHVDIGCYEFV
-915 ATGLACSF
+915 AKGLACSF
-923 NVTTDGVLDEVQ
+923 DVTTDGALDKAQ
-935 ATFAGAVI
+935 ATFAGSVI

-975 LPLTTGAYTVTL
+975 LPLTKGAYTVTL
-987 AVTDGVNSDSV
+987 AVTDGVNSVSV

-1041 DGSTVHLSDGIHRVS
+1041 DGSTVHLSDGIHSVS
-1056 DKIVLTKAITLTHE
+1056 NKIVLTKAVTLTHE

-1082 GGSLVVLDNA
+1082 GGSLVVLDNV

-1107 LVFNATLDPRPKSAY
+1107 LVFNATLDQRPKSAY
-1122 DTTHGVQIVSGGSV
+1122 DTTHGVQIITGGSV
-1136 SNCVVESCRATGNG
+1136 SNCIVESCRTTDHG

-1171 SSGGGGASG
+1171 STGGGGASG

-1189 VDRCIITNNLASFGS
+1189 VDRCIITNNLASYGS
-1204 GAHGGGAYVKG
+1204 GALGGGAYVKG

-1228 GSNAGGVKCD
+1228 GSNAGGVW
-1238 GGTVRNCTIVRNVA
+1238 V
-1252 RTANGGIGGT
+1252 
-1262 VTDCLVYGNMA
+1262 
-1273 NGVDVDTD
+1273 
-1281 DPGFVNAAAGDF
+1281 
-1293 HLNMAST
+1293 
-1300 AIDGSVKEGIGECDL
+1300 
-1315 DRNERYS
+1315 S
-1322 GGVADKGCFE
+1322 G
-1332 YDQSRFSVG
+1332 
-1341 IRYERLAAFA
+1341 
-1351 PCDVVFTASAGF
+1351 
-1363 KPLDTAK
+1363 
-1370 SWWTFDGREPTE
+1370 
-1382 EDHDLSG
+1382 
-1389 VVVTKAIGPG
+1389 
-1399 MCSVR
+1399 
-1404 FKTVLEGETY
+1404 
-1414 EVSKEDW
+1414 
-1421 FMLTGEN
+1421 
-1428 VYVNPQ
+1428 
-1434 NATPQEPFA
+1434 
-1443 SWETAAVDINEGL
+1443 
-1456 RYLVTGATL
+1456 
-1465 VVSDGTYRVT
+1465 
-1475 AEHLLD
+1475 
-1481 RKATVRSLNGP
+1481 
-1492 SKTVLTRSRPFVLKN
+1492 
-1507 AEAMLSGF
+1507 
-1515 TISDVYTF
+1515 
-1523 SQGGALQMSAGT
+1523 
-1535 VTNCVF
+1535 
-1541 ANCSV
+1541 
-1546 GNNGGGA
+1546 
-1553 VYMSGGTVVD
+1553 
-1563 CVVSNCSA
+1563 
-1571 KYYANDNNG
+1571 
-1580 SGIRAH
+1580 
-1586 GASALVDRCVV
+1586 
-1597 RDCWYES
+1597 
-1604 DHYARGAVALSG
+1604 
-1616 GATLRN
+1616 
-1622 SIVMNNRSYEGGGVR
+1622 
-1637 VSDASKLENC
+1637 ASKLENC
-1647 TVFGNSSDKA
+1647 TVFGNSSGKE
-1657 GAAGGVEMAD
+1657 GSAGGVEMGD
-1667 ANGLAVNTI
+1667 KNGLAVNTI
-1676 VWQNTNTAD
+1676 VWQNTNTVD
-1685 GVIRETAG
+1685 GVVRETAG
-1693 SDAQFDTCWLQD
+1693 EDAQFDTCWKQD
-1705 PLFLPHGKPCRL
+1705 PLFLPHGKPFRL

-1722 CRDAAKTLG
+1722 CRDAAKTLD
-1731 WMGESVDV
+1731 WMGGSVDV

-1748 KPDIGAAE
+1748 KPDIGATE
-1756 GAFGFILNVK
+1756 GASGFILSVK

>member
-6 LKCTVLA
+6 LKYTVLA

-27 SPARLGAFRS
+27 SPARLGDFRF
-37 KVSIT
+37 KVPIT
-42 VAKTVADTAAGVPVP
+42 VTKTVADTEAGVPVP
-57 VRLAENNPV
+57 VRLAENNPG

-76 QMRFGDKNY
+76 QMRFGDENY

-102 VWVKVPLVE
+102 VWVKVPLAE
-111 GTKINLA
+111 GTKINLV

-148 VKVTNAQGTYPN
+148 VKVTNAQGTYPS

-184 NCFRVNDSTGYKVGN
+184 NCFRVNDSTGYKEGN
-199 YNKGGVW
+199 FNNGGVW

-231 NFQYFWDH
+231 NFQYFYDH
-239 FFYKRA
+239 FFYKREK
-245 ASNNGGTPNNAFAI
+245 SNNSGTLNNAFAI
-259 EINSS
+259 ESNSS
-264 SGNTANPYP
+264 SGNNANPLP
-273 RGSSGTGRAVT
+273 RGSSGNGSAMT

-293 GYITFAYDGTTCH
+293 GYITFAYEGTTCH

-333 NSTVTAGN
+333 NSNVTAGN

-371 MTTDGLLYYGAVETA
+371 MTTDGLLEYGAVETA

-395 NIGPCGTV
+395 NIGACGTV
-403 SPDYGAIEGPV
+403 SPDYGAIESPV
-414 AGQEY
+414 VGQEY
-419 VFACTDKIGVLVEDA
+419 VFTCTDTTGILVEDA

-443 LVDTWSGELLRSS
+443 LVDAGTGELIRSS

-466 HHVYQAGKGVS
+466 RHVYQAGKGVS

-483 VEYRVAATVAPSQGR
+483 VEYRVAATVAPSQGG

-519 SGSAFLYWTG
+519 SGSTFLYWTG

-561 FVSPNGSDE
+561 FVSPTGSDE

-605 AAAQVENQVKIVGS
+605 AAAQVENQVQIVGS
-619 GERASVVRLAAEPA
+619 GERASVVRLAAKPE

-654 ENLAITTGGKTYGRG
+654 ENLAITTGGKDHGRG
-669 VYVANGRV
+669 VYVANGTV

-744 CYARGG
+744 CYGRGG
-750 SGSGHGGGVRI
+750 SGSGNGGGVRI

-775 AHGKGSGVNASGD
+775 AHGEGSGVNASGD

-800 DNLSST
+800 DNLTRTS
-806 FTSGLYASGK
+806 TSGLYASGK

-853 GETGVIAE
+853 GETGVIAA

-889 MAGATDLDGTPRIAG
+889 MAGATDLDGAARIAG

-923 NVTTDGVLDEVQ
+923 NVTTDGVLDEAQ
-935 ATFAGAVI
+935 ATFAGSVI

-963 TERSGLGLKDVT
+963 TERSGLGLKDFT
-975 LPLTTGAYTVTL
+975 LPLTKGAYTVTL
-987 AVTDGVNSDSV
+987 AVTDGVNSVSV

-1056 DKIVLTKAITLTHE
+1056 DKIVLTKAVTLTHE

-1107 LVFNATLDPRPKSAY
+1107 LVFNATLDQRPVSAY

-1136 SNCVVESCRATGNG
+1136 SNCVVESCRTTDHG

-1171 SSGGGGASG
+1171 STGGGGASG

-1189 VDRCIITNNLASFGS
+1189 VDRCIITNNLAWYGS
-1204 GAHGGGAYVKG
+1204 GAQGGGAYVKG

-1228 GSNAGGVKCD
+1228 GSNAGGVW
-1238 GGTVRNCTIVRNVA
+1238 V
-1252 RTANGGIGGT
+1252 
-1262 VTDCLVYGNMA
+1262 
-1273 NGVDVDTD
+1273 
-1281 DPGFVNAAAGDF
+1281 
-1293 HLNMAST
+1293 
-1300 AIDGSVKEGIGECDL
+1300 
-1315 DRNERYS
+1315 S
-1322 GGVADKGCFE
+1322 G
-1332 YDQSRFSVG
+1332 
-1341 IRYERLAAFA
+1341 
-1351 PCDVVFTASAGF
+1351 
-1363 KPLDTAK
+1363 
-1370 SWWTFDGREPTE
+1370 
-1382 EDHDLSG
+1382 
-1389 VVVTKAIGPG
+1389 
-1399 MCSVR
+1399 
-1404 FKTVLEGETY
+1404 
-1414 EVSKEDW
+1414 
-1421 FMLTGEN
+1421 
-1428 VYVNPQ
+1428 
-1434 NATPQEPFA
+1434 
-1443 SWETAAVDINEGL
+1443 
-1456 RYLVTGATL
+1456 
-1465 VVSDGTYRVT
+1465 
-1475 AEHLLD
+1475 
-1481 RKATVRSLNGP
+1481 
-1492 SKTVLTRSRPFVLKN
+1492 
-1507 AEAMLSGF
+1507 
-1515 TISDVYTF
+1515 
-1523 SQGGALQMSAGT
+1523 
-1535 VTNCVF
+1535 
-1541 ANCSV
+1541 
-1546 GNNGGGA
+1546 
-1553 VYMSGGTVVD
+1553 
-1563 CVVSNCSA
+1563 
-1571 KYYANDNNG
+1571 
-1580 SGIRAH
+1580 
-1586 GASALVDRCVV
+1586 
-1597 RDCWYES
+1597 
-1604 DHYARGAVALSG
+1604 
-1616 GATLRN
+1616 
-1622 SIVMNNRSYEGGGVR
+1622 
-1637 VSDASKLENC
+1637 ASKLENC
-1647 TVFGNSSDKA
+1647 TVFGNSSGKE
-1657 GAAGGVEMAD
+1657 GSAGGVEMGD
-1667 ANGLAVNTI
+1667 EKGLAVNTI
-1676 VWQNTNTAD
+1676 VWQNTNTVD
-1685 GVIRETAG
+1685 GVVRETAG
-1693 SDAQFDTCWLQD
+1693 EDAQFDTCWKQD
-1705 PLFLPHGKPCRL
+1705 PLFLPHGKPFRL

-1722 CRDAAKTLG
+1722 CRDAAKTLD
-1731 WMGESVDV
+1731 WMGGSVDI

-1748 KPDIGAAE
+1748 KPDIGATE
-1756 GAFGFILNVK
+1756 GASGFILSVK

>member
-6 LKCTVLA
+6 LKYTVLA

-27 SPARLGAFRS
+27 SPARLGDFRF
-37 KVSIT
+37 KVPIT
-42 VAKTVADTAAGVPVP
+42 VTKTVADIEAGVPVP
-57 VRLAENNPV
+57 VRLAENNPG

-76 QMRFGDKNY
+76 QMRFGDENY

-102 VWVKVPLVE
+102 VWVKVPLAE
-111 GTKINLA
+111 GTKINLV
-118 YNGTATV
+118 YNGTATI

-184 NCFRVNDSTGYKVGN
+184 NCFRVNDSTGYKEGN
-199 YNKGGVW
+199 FNNGGVW

-231 NFQYFWDH
+231 NFQYFYDH
-239 FFYKRA
+239 FFYKREK
-245 ASNNGGTPNNAFAI
+245 SNNSGTLNNAFAI
-259 EINSS
+259 ESNSS
-264 SGNTANPYP
+264 SGNNANPYP
-273 RGSSGTGRAVT
+273 RGSSVTGSAVT

-293 GYITFAYDGTTCH
+293 GYITFAYEGTTCH

-333 NSTVTAGN
+333 NSAVTAGG

-360 SAAFIAAEYAA
+360 SAEFIAAEYAA
-371 MTTDGLLYYGAVETA
+371 MTTDGLLEYGAVETA

-395 NIGPCGTV
+395 NIGACGTV
-403 SPDYGAIEGPV
+403 SPDYGAIESPV
-414 AGQEY
+414 VGQEY
-419 VFACTDKIGVLVEDA
+419 VFTCTDTTGILVEDA

-443 LVDTWSGELLRSS
+443 LVDAGTGELIRSS

-466 HHVYQAGKGVS
+466 RHVYQAGKGVS

-483 VEYRVAATVAPSQGR
+483 VEYRVAATVAPSQGG

-519 SGSAFLYWTG
+519 SGSTFLYWTG

-561 FVSPNGSDE
+561 FVSPTGSDE

-605 AAAQVENQVKIVGS
+605 AAAQVENQVQIVGS
-619 GERASVVRLAAEPA
+619 GERASVVRLAAKPE

-744 CYARGG
+744 CYGRGG
-750 SGSGHGGGVRI
+750 SGSGNGGGVRI

-775 AHGKGSGVNASGD
+775 AHGEGSGVNASGD

-800 DNLSST
+800 DNLTRTS
-806 FTSGLYASGK
+806 TSGLYASGM

-833 ANVYRDSTATF
+833 ANVYRGSTATF

-853 GETGVIAE
+853 GETGVIAA

-923 NVTTDGVLDEVQ
+923 NVTTDGVLDEAQ
-935 ATFAGAVI
+935 ATFAGSVI

-963 TERSGLGLKDVT
+963 TERSGLGLKDFT
-975 LPLTTGAYTVTL
+975 LPLTKGAYTVTL
-987 AVTDGVNSDSV
+987 AVTDGVNSVSV

-1107 LVFNATLDPRPKSAY
+1107 LVFNATLDQRPVSAY

-1136 SNCVVESCRATGNG
+1136 SNCVVESCRATGDG

-1171 SSGGGGASG
+1171 STGGGGASG

-1189 VDRCIITNNLASFGS
+1189 VDRCIITNNLAWYGS
-1204 GAHGGGAYVKG
+1204 GAQGGGAYVKG

-1228 GSNAGGVKCD
+1228 GSSAGGV
-1238 GGTVRNCTIVRNVA
+1238 
-1252 RTANGGIGGT
+1252 
-1262 VTDCLVYGNMA
+1262 
-1273 NGVDVDTD
+1273 
-1281 DPGFVNAAAGDF
+1281 
-1293 HLNMAST
+1293 
-1300 AIDGSVKEGIGECDL
+1300 
-1315 DRNERYS
+1315 
-1322 GGVADKGCFE
+1322 
-1332 YDQSRFSVG
+1332 
-1341 IRYERLAAFA
+1341 
-1351 PCDVVFTASAGF
+1351 
-1363 KPLDTAK
+1363 
-1370 SWWTFDGREPTE
+1370 W
-1382 EDHDLSG
+1382 
-1389 VVVTKAIGPG
+1389 
-1399 MCSVR
+1399 
-1404 FKTVLEGETY
+1404 VLG
-1414 EVSKEDW
+1414 
-1421 FMLTGEN
+1421 
-1428 VYVNPQ
+1428 
-1434 NATPQEPFA
+1434 
-1443 SWETAAVDINEGL
+1443 
-1456 RYLVTGATL
+1456 
-1465 VVSDGTYRVT
+1465 
-1475 AEHLLD
+1475 
-1481 RKATVRSLNGP
+1481 
-1492 SKTVLTRSRPFVLKN
+1492 
-1507 AEAMLSGF
+1507 
-1515 TISDVYTF
+1515 
-1523 SQGGALQMSAGT
+1523 
-1535 VTNCVF
+1535 
-1541 ANCSV
+1541 
-1546 GNNGGGA
+1546 
-1553 VYMSGGTVVD
+1553 
-1563 CVVSNCSA
+1563 
-1571 KYYANDNNG
+1571 
-1580 SGIRAH
+1580 
-1586 GASALVDRCVV
+1586 
-1597 RDCWYES
+1597 
-1604 DHYARGAVALSG
+1604 
-1616 GATLRN
+1616 
-1622 SIVMNNRSYEGGGVR
+1622 
-1637 VSDASKLENC
+1637 ASKLENC
-1647 TVFGNSSDKA
+1647 TVFGNSSGKE
-1657 GAAGGVEMAD
+1657 GAAGGVQMGD
-1667 ANGLAVNTI
+1667 KYGLAVNTI
-1676 VWQNTNTAD
+1676 VWQNTNTVD
-1685 GVIRETAG
+1685 GVVRETAG
-1693 SDAQFDTCWLQD
+1693 EDAQFDTCWKQD
-1705 PLFLPHGKPCRL
+1705 PLFLPHGKPFRL
-1717 RTASP
+1717 RTTSP
-1722 CRDAAKTLG
+1722 CRDAAKTLD
-1731 WMGESVDV
+1731 WMGGSVDI

-1748 KPDIGAAE
+1748 KPDIGATE
-1756 GAFGFILNVK
+1756 GASGFILSVK

>member
-6 LKCTVLA
+6 LKYTVLA

-37 KVSIT
+37 KVPIT
-42 VAKTVADTAAGVPVP
+42 VAKTVADTEAGVPVP

-76 QMRFGDKNY
+76 QMRFGDENY

-102 VWVKVPLVE
+102 VWVKVPLAE
-111 GTKINLA
+111 GTKINLV

-231 NFQYFWDH
+231 NFQYYWDH

-245 ASNNGGTPNNAFAI
+245 ASGNGGTPNNAFAI
-259 EINSS
+259 EINSG

-273 RGSSGTGRAVT
+273 RGSSGTGSAVT

-293 GYITFAYDGTTCH
+293 GYITFAYEGTTCH

-461 EPFVC
+461 DPFVC
-466 HHVYQAGKGVS
+466 RHVYQAGKGVS

-483 VEYRVAATVAPSQGR
+483 VEYRVAATVAPSQGG

-519 SGSAFLYWTG
+519 SGSTFLYWTG

-561 FVSPNGSDE
+561 FVSPTGSDE

-605 AAAQVENQVKIVGS
+605 AAAQVENQVQIVGS
-619 GERASVVRLAAEPA
+619 GERASVVRLAAEIT

-677 ENCSITNCVTN
+677 ENCSITNCVTI

-744 CYARGG
+744 CYGRGG
-750 SGSGHGGGVRI
+750 SGSGNGGGVRI

-775 AHGKGSGVNASGD
+775 AHGEGSGVNASGD

-800 DNLSST
+800 DNLTRTS
-806 FTSGLYASGK
+806 TSGLYASGK

-833 ANVYRDSTATF
+833 ANVYRGSTATF

-853 GETGVIAE
+853 GETGVIAA

-889 MAGATDLDGTPRIAG
+889 MAGATDLDGAARIAG

-923 NVTTDGVLDEVQ
+923 NVTTDGVLDEAQ
-935 ATFAGAVI
+935 ATFAGSVI

-963 TERSGLGLKDVT
+963 TERSGLGLKDFT
-975 LPLTTGAYTVTL
+975 LPLTKGAYTVTL
-987 AVTDGVNSDSV
+987 AVTDGVNSVSV

-1056 DKIVLTKAITLTHE
+1056 DKIVLTKAVTLTHE

-1107 LVFNATLDPRPKSAY
+1107 LVFNATLDQRPVSAY

-1136 SNCVVESCRATGNG
+1136 SNCVVESCRTTDHG

-1171 SSGGGGASG
+1171 STGGGGASG

-1189 VDRCIITNNLASFGS
+1189 VDRCIITNNLAWYGS
-1204 GAHGGGAYVKG
+1204 GAQGGGAYVKG

-1228 GSNAGGVKCD
+1228 GS
-1238 GGTVRNCTIVRNVA
+1238 
-1252 RTANGGIGGT
+1252 
-1262 VTDCLVYGNMA
+1262 
-1273 NGVDVDTD
+1273 
-1281 DPGFVNAAAGDF
+1281 
-1293 HLNMAST
+1293 
-1300 AIDGSVKEGIGECDL
+1300 
-1315 DRNERYS
+1315 
-1322 GGVADKGCFE
+1322 
-1332 YDQSRFSVG
+1332 
-1341 IRYERLAAFA
+1341 
-1351 PCDVVFTASAGF
+1351 SA
-1363 KPLDTAK
+1363 
-1370 SWWTFDGREPTE
+1370 
-1382 EDHDLSG
+1382 
-1389 VVVTKAIGPG
+1389 
-1399 MCSVR
+1399 
-1404 FKTVLEGETY
+1404 
-1414 EVSKEDW
+1414 
-1421 FMLTGEN
+1421 
-1428 VYVNPQ
+1428 
-1434 NATPQEPFA
+1434 
-1443 SWETAAVDINEGL
+1443 
-1456 RYLVTGATL
+1456 
-1465 VVSDGTYRVT
+1465 
-1475 AEHLLD
+1475 
-1481 RKATVRSLNGP
+1481 
-1492 SKTVLTRSRPFVLKN
+1492 
-1507 AEAMLSGF
+1507 
-1515 TISDVYTF
+1515 
-1523 SQGGALQMSAGT
+1523 
-1535 VTNCVF
+1535 
-1541 ANCSV
+1541 
-1546 GNNGGGA
+1546 
-1553 VYMSGGTVVD
+1553 
-1563 CVVSNCSA
+1563 
-1571 KYYANDNNG
+1571 
-1580 SGIRAH
+1580 
-1586 GASALVDRCVV
+1586 
-1597 RDCWYES
+1597 
-1604 DHYARGAVALSG
+1604 
-1616 GATLRN
+1616 
-1622 SIVMNNRSYEGGGVR
+1622 GGVR
-1637 VSDASKLENC
+1637 VSGASKLENC
-1647 TVFGNSSDKA
+1647 TVFGNSSGKE
-1657 GAAGGVEMAD
+1657 GSAGGVEMGD
-1667 ANGLAVNTI
+1667 KYGLAVNTI
-1676 VWQNTNTAD
+1676 VWQNTNTVD
-1685 GVIRETAG
+1685 GVVRETTG
-1693 SDAQFDTCWLQD
+1693 EDAQFDTCWKQD

-1731 WMGESVDV
+1731 WMGGSVDV

-1756 GAFGFILNVK
+1756 GACGFILSVK

>member
-1 MTVHR
+1 M
-6 LKCTVLA
+6 
-13 VVASV
+13 
-18 FGAAFGDIV
+18 
-27 SPARLGAFRS
+27 
-37 KVSIT
+37 
-42 VAKTVADTAAGVPVP
+42 VAKTVADTEAGVPVP
-57 VRLAENNPV
+57 LRLSENNPV

-76 QMRFGDKNY
+76 QMRFGDEKY

-102 VWVKVPLVE
+102 VWVKVPLAE
-111 GTKINLA
+111 GTKINLV

-148 VKVTNAQGTYPN
+148 VKVTNAQGTYPS

-184 NCFRVNDSTGYKVGN
+184 NCFRVNDSTGYKEGN
-199 YNKGGVW
+199 FNNGGVW

-231 NFQYFWDH
+231 NFQYFYDH
-239 FFYKRA
+239 FFYKREK
-245 ASNNGGTPNNAFAI
+245 SNNSGTLNNAFAI
-259 EINSS
+259 ESNSS
-264 SGNTANPYP
+264 SGNNANPLP
-273 RGSSGTGRAVT
+273 RGSSGNGSAMT

-293 GYITFAYDGTTCH
+293 GYITFAYEGTTCH

-333 NSTVTAGN
+333 NSNVTAGN

-371 MTTDGLLYYGAVETA
+371 MTTDGLLEYGAVETA

-395 NIGPCGTV
+395 NIGACGTV
-403 SPDYGAIEGPV
+403 SPDYGAIESPV
-414 AGQEY
+414 VGQEY
-419 VFACTDKIGVLVEDA
+419 VFTCTDTTGILVEDA

-443 LVDTWSGELLRSS
+443 LVDTGSGELLRSS

-466 HHVYQAGKGVS
+466 RHVYQAGKGVS

-483 VEYRVAATVAPSQGR
+483 VEYRVAATVAPSQGG

-519 SGSAFLYWTG
+519 SGSTFLYWTG

-561 FVSPNGSDE
+561 FVSPTGSDE

-605 AAAQVENQVKIVGS
+605 AAAQVENQVQIVGS
-619 GERASVVRLAAEPA
+619 GERASVVRLAAKPE

-654 ENLAITTGGKTYGRG
+654 ENLAITTGGKDHGRG
-669 VYVANGRV
+669 VYVANGTV

-744 CYARGG
+744 CYGRGG
-750 SGSGHGGGVRI
+750 SGSGNGGGVRI

-775 AHGKGSGVNASGD
+775 AHGEGSGVNASGD

-800 DNLSST
+800 DNLTRTS
-806 FTSGLYASGK
+806 TSGLYASGK

-853 GETGVIAE
+853 GETGVIAA

-889 MAGATDLDGTPRIAG
+889 MAGATDLDGAARIAG

-923 NVTTDGVLDEVQ
+923 NVTTDGVLDEAQ
-935 ATFAGAVI
+935 ATFAGSVI

-963 TERSGLGLKDVT
+963 TERSGLGLKDFT
-975 LPLTTGAYTVTL
+975 LPLTKGAYTVTL
-987 AVTDGVNSDSV
+987 AVTDGVNSVSV

-1056 DKIVLTKAITLTHE
+1056 DKIVLTKAVTLTHE

-1107 LVFNATLDPRPKSAY
+1107 LVFDATSNPSPKSAY
-1122 DTTHGVQIVSGGSV
+1122 DTTHGVQIMTGGSV
-1136 SNCVVESCRATGNG
+1136 SNCVVESCRTMDHG

-1171 SSGGGGASG
+1171 STGGGGASG

-1189 VDRCIITNNLASFGS
+1189 VDRCIITNNLAWYGS
-1204 GAHGGGAYVKG
+1204 GAQGGGAYVKG

-1228 GSNAGGVKCD
+1228 GS
-1238 GGTVRNCTIVRNVA
+1238 
-1252 RTANGGIGGT
+1252 
-1262 VTDCLVYGNMA
+1262 
-1273 NGVDVDTD
+1273 
-1281 DPGFVNAAAGDF
+1281 
-1293 HLNMAST
+1293 
-1300 AIDGSVKEGIGECDL
+1300 
-1315 DRNERYS
+1315 
-1322 GGVADKGCFE
+1322 
-1332 YDQSRFSVG
+1332 
-1341 IRYERLAAFA
+1341 
-1351 PCDVVFTASAGF
+1351 SA
-1363 KPLDTAK
+1363 
-1370 SWWTFDGREPTE
+1370 
-1382 EDHDLSG
+1382 
-1389 VVVTKAIGPG
+1389 
-1399 MCSVR
+1399 
-1404 FKTVLEGETY
+1404 
-1414 EVSKEDW
+1414 
-1421 FMLTGEN
+1421 
-1428 VYVNPQ
+1428 
-1434 NATPQEPFA
+1434 
-1443 SWETAAVDINEGL
+1443 
-1456 RYLVTGATL
+1456 
-1465 VVSDGTYRVT
+1465 
-1475 AEHLLD
+1475 
-1481 RKATVRSLNGP
+1481 
-1492 SKTVLTRSRPFVLKN
+1492 
-1507 AEAMLSGF
+1507 
-1515 TISDVYTF
+1515 
-1523 SQGGALQMSAGT
+1523 
-1535 VTNCVF
+1535 
-1541 ANCSV
+1541 
-1546 GNNGGGA
+1546 
-1553 VYMSGGTVVD
+1553 
-1563 CVVSNCSA
+1563 
-1571 KYYANDNNG
+1571 
-1580 SGIRAH
+1580 
-1586 GASALVDRCVV
+1586 
-1597 RDCWYES
+1597 
-1604 DHYARGAVALSG
+1604 
-1616 GATLRN
+1616 
-1622 SIVMNNRSYEGGGVR
+1622 GGVR
-1637 VSDASKLENC
+1637 VSGASKLENC
-1647 TVFGNSSDKA
+1647 TVFGNSSGKE
-1657 GAAGGVEMAD
+1657 GSAGGVEMGD
-1667 ANGLAVNTI
+1667 EKGLAVNTI
-1676 VWQNTNTAD
+1676 VWQNTNTVD
-1685 GVIRETAG
+1685 GVVRETTGA
-1693 SDAQFDTCWLQD
+1693 DAQFDTCWKQD
-1705 PLFLPHGKPCRL
+1705 PLFLPHGKPFRL

-1722 CRDAAKTLG
+1722 CRDAAKTLD
-1731 WMGESVDV
+1731 WMGGSVDV

-1756 GAFGFILNVK
+1756 GAFGFMLNVK

>member
-1 MTVHR
+1 MTVYR

-42 VAKTVADTAAGVPVP
+42 VAKAVADAEAGVPVP
-57 VRLAENNPV
+57 VRLSENNPV

-76 QMRFGDKNY
+76 QMRFGDEKY

-102 VWVKVPLVE
+102 VWVKVPLAE
-111 GTKINLA
+111 GTKINLV

-245 ASNNGGTPNNAFAI
+245 ASGNGGTPNNAFAI

-360 SAAFIAAEYAA
+360 SAEFIAAEYAA

-529 DGVTDDNK
+529 DDVTDDNK

-677 ENCSITNCVTN
+677 ENCSITNCVTI

-923 NVTTDGVLDEVQ
+923 NVTTDGVLDEAQ
-935 ATFAGAVI
+935 ATFAGSVI

-963 TERSGLGLKDVT
+963 TERSGLGLKDIT

-987 AVTDGVNSDSV
+987 AVTDGVNSVSV

-1007 ATNLYVSPTGANT
+1007 ATVLYVSPMGANT

-1107 LVFNATLDPRPKSAY
+1107 LVFDATSNPSPKSAY
-1122 DTTHGVQIVSGGSV
+1122 DTTHGVQIMTGGSV
-1136 SNCVVESCRATGNG
+1136 SNCVVESCRTMDHG

-1171 SSGGGGASG
+1171 STGGGGASG

-1189 VDRCIITNNLASFGS
+1189 VDRCIITNNLASYGS
-1204 GAHGGGAYVKG
+1204 GALGGGAYVKG

-1228 GSNAGGVKCD
+1228 GSNAGGVW
-1238 GGTVRNCTIVRNVA
+1238 V
-1252 RTANGGIGGT
+1252 
-1262 VTDCLVYGNMA
+1262 
-1273 NGVDVDTD
+1273 
-1281 DPGFVNAAAGDF
+1281 
-1293 HLNMAST
+1293 
-1300 AIDGSVKEGIGECDL
+1300 
-1315 DRNERYS
+1315 S
-1322 GGVADKGCFE
+1322 G
-1332 YDQSRFSVG
+1332 
-1341 IRYERLAAFA
+1341 
-1351 PCDVVFTASAGF
+1351 
-1363 KPLDTAK
+1363 
-1370 SWWTFDGREPTE
+1370 
-1382 EDHDLSG
+1382 
-1389 VVVTKAIGPG
+1389 
-1399 MCSVR
+1399 
-1404 FKTVLEGETY
+1404 
-1414 EVSKEDW
+1414 
-1421 FMLTGEN
+1421 
-1428 VYVNPQ
+1428 
-1434 NATPQEPFA
+1434 
-1443 SWETAAVDINEGL
+1443 
-1456 RYLVTGATL
+1456 
-1465 VVSDGTYRVT
+1465 
-1475 AEHLLD
+1475 
-1481 RKATVRSLNGP
+1481 
-1492 SKTVLTRSRPFVLKN
+1492 
-1507 AEAMLSGF
+1507 
-1515 TISDVYTF
+1515 
-1523 SQGGALQMSAGT
+1523 
-1535 VTNCVF
+1535 
-1541 ANCSV
+1541 
-1546 GNNGGGA
+1546 
-1553 VYMSGGTVVD
+1553 
-1563 CVVSNCSA
+1563 
-1571 KYYANDNNG
+1571 
-1580 SGIRAH
+1580 
-1586 GASALVDRCVV
+1586 
-1597 RDCWYES
+1597 
-1604 DHYARGAVALSG
+1604 
-1616 GATLRN
+1616 
-1622 SIVMNNRSYEGGGVR
+1622 
-1637 VSDASKLENC
+1637 ASKLENC
-1647 TVFGNSSDKA
+1647 TVFGNSSGKE
-1657 GAAGGVEMAD
+1657 GAAGGVQMAD
-1667 ANGLAVNTI
+1667 KYGLAVNTI
-1676 VWQNTNTAD
+1676 VWQNTNTVD
-1685 GVIRETAG
+1685 GVVRETTGA
-1693 SDAQFDTCWLQD
+1693 DAQFDTCWKQD
-1705 PLFLPHGKPCRL
+1705 PLFLPHGKPFRL

-1722 CRDAAKTLG
+1722 CRDAAKTLD
-1731 WMGESVDV
+1731 WMGGSVDV

-1756 GAFGFILNVK
+1756 GAFGFMLNVK

>member
-1 MTVHR
+1 MTVYR

-13 VVASV
+13 VVASI

-37 KVSIT
+37 KVPIT
-42 VAKTVADTAAGVPVP
+42 VAKTVADTEAGVPVP

-76 QMRFGDKNY
+76 QMRFGNEKY

-231 NFQYFWDH
+231 NFPYYWDH

-245 ASNNGGTPNNAFAI
+245 ASGNGGTPNNAFAI
-259 EINSS
+259 EINSG

-273 RGSSGTGRAVT
+273 RGSSGNGSAVT

-293 GYITFAYDGTTCH
+293 GYITFAYEGTTCH

-333 NSTVTAGN
+333 NSNVTAGG

-360 SAAFIAAEYAA
+360 SAEFIAAEYAA
-371 MTTDGLLYYGAVETA
+371 MTTDGLLEYGAVETA

-395 NIGPCGTV
+395 NIGACGTV

-419 VFACTDKIGVLVEDA
+419 VFTCTDTTGILVEDA

-443 LVDTWSGELLRSS
+443 LVDAGTGELIRSS

-461 EPFVC
+461 DPFVC
-466 HHVYQAGKGVS
+466 RHVYQAGKGVS

-483 VEYRVAATVAPSQGR
+483 VEYRVAATVAPSQGG

-519 SGSAFLYWTG
+519 SGSTFLYWTG

-561 FVSPNGSDE
+561 FVSPTGSDE

-605 AAAQVENQVKIVGS
+605 AAAQVENQVQIVGS
-619 GERASVVRLAAEPA
+619 GERASVVRLAAEIT

-677 ENCSITNCVTN
+677 ENCSITNCVTI

-744 CYARGG
+744 CYGRGG

-775 AHGKGSGVNASGD
+775 AHGEGSGVNASGD

-800 DNLSST
+800 DNLTRTS
-806 FTSGLYASGK
+806 TSGLYASGK
-816 TVVRNTIVRYNR
+816 TVVRNTIVRYNQ
-828 NTAGE
+828 NTVGE
-833 ANVYRDSTATF
+833 ANVYRGLTATF

-889 MAGATDLDGTPRIAG
+889 MAGATDLDGAARIAG

-923 NVTTDGVLDEVQ
+923 NVTTDGVLDEAQ
-935 ATFAGAVI
+935 ATFAGSVI

-963 TERSGLGLKDVT
+963 TERSGLGLKDFT
-975 LPLTTGAYTVTL
+975 LPLTKGAYAVTL
-987 AVTDGVNSDSV
+987 AVTDGVNSVSV

-1056 DKIVLTKAITLTHE
+1056 DKIVLTKAVTLTHE

-1107 LVFNATLDPRPKSAY
+1107 LVFNATLDQRPVSAY

-1136 SNCVVESCRATGNG
+1136 SNCVVESCRTTDHG

-1171 SSGGGGASG
+1171 STGGGGASG

-1189 VDRCIITNNLASFGS
+1189 VDRCIITNNLAWYGS
-1204 GAHGGGAYVKG
+1204 GAQGGGAYVKG

-1228 GSNAGGVKCD
+1228 GS
-1238 GGTVRNCTIVRNVA
+1238 
-1252 RTANGGIGGT
+1252 
-1262 VTDCLVYGNMA
+1262 
-1273 NGVDVDTD
+1273 
-1281 DPGFVNAAAGDF
+1281 
-1293 HLNMAST
+1293 
-1300 AIDGSVKEGIGECDL
+1300 
-1315 DRNERYS
+1315 
-1322 GGVADKGCFE
+1322 
-1332 YDQSRFSVG
+1332 
-1341 IRYERLAAFA
+1341 
-1351 PCDVVFTASAGF
+1351 SA
-1363 KPLDTAK
+1363 
-1370 SWWTFDGREPTE
+1370 
-1382 EDHDLSG
+1382 
-1389 VVVTKAIGPG
+1389 
-1399 MCSVR
+1399 
-1404 FKTVLEGETY
+1404 
-1414 EVSKEDW
+1414 
-1421 FMLTGEN
+1421 
-1428 VYVNPQ
+1428 
-1434 NATPQEPFA
+1434 
-1443 SWETAAVDINEGL
+1443 
-1456 RYLVTGATL
+1456 
-1465 VVSDGTYRVT
+1465 
-1475 AEHLLD
+1475 
-1481 RKATVRSLNGP
+1481 
-1492 SKTVLTRSRPFVLKN
+1492 
-1507 AEAMLSGF
+1507 
-1515 TISDVYTF
+1515 
-1523 SQGGALQMSAGT
+1523 
-1535 VTNCVF
+1535 
-1541 ANCSV
+1541 
-1546 GNNGGGA
+1546 
-1553 VYMSGGTVVD
+1553 
-1563 CVVSNCSA
+1563 
-1571 KYYANDNNG
+1571 
-1580 SGIRAH
+1580 
-1586 GASALVDRCVV
+1586 
-1597 RDCWYES
+1597 
-1604 DHYARGAVALSG
+1604 
-1616 GATLRN
+1616 
-1622 SIVMNNRSYEGGGVR
+1622 GGVR
-1637 VSDASKLENC
+1637 VSGASKLENC
-1647 TVFGNSSDKA
+1647 TVFGNSSGKE
-1657 GAAGGVEMAD
+1657 GSAGGVEMGD
-1667 ANGLAVNTI
+1667 KYGLAVNTI
-1676 VWQNTNTAD
+1676 VWQNTNTVD
-1685 GVIRETAG
+1685 GVVRETAG
-1693 SDAQFDTCWLQD
+1693 EDAQFDTCWKQD
-1705 PLFLPHGKPCRL
+1705 PLFLPHGKPFRL
-1717 RTASP
+1717 RTTSP
-1722 CRDAAKTLG
+1722 CRDAAKTLD
-1731 WMGESVDV
+1731 WMGGSVDI

-1748 KPDIGAAE
+1748 KPDIGATE
-1756 GAFGFILNVK
+1756 GASGFILSVK

>member
-6 LKCTVLA
+6 LKYTVLA

-27 SPARLGAFRS
+27 SPARLGDFRF
-37 KVSIT
+37 KVPIT
-42 VAKTVADTAAGVPVP
+42 VTKTVADIEAGVPVP
-57 VRLAENNPV
+57 VRLAENNPG

-76 QMRFGDKNY
+76 QMRFGDENY

-102 VWVKVPLVE
+102 VWVKVPLAE
-111 GTKINLA
+111 GTKINLV

-199 YNKGGVW
+199 FNKGGVW

-231 NFQYFWDH
+231 NFQYYWDH

-245 ASNNGGTPNNAFAI
+245 ASGNGGTPNNAFAI
-259 EINSS
+259 EIDSG
-264 SGNTANPYP
+264 SGNTAKPLP

-293 GYITFAYDGTTCH
+293 GYITFAYEGTTCH

-333 NSTVTAGN
+333 NSNVTAGN

-371 MTTDGLLYYGAVETA
+371 MTTDGLLEYGAVETA

-395 NIGPCGTV
+395 NIGACGTV
-403 SPDYGAIEGPV
+403 SPDYGAIESPV
-414 AGQEY
+414 VGQEY
-419 VFACTDKIGVLVEDA
+419 VFTCTDTTGILVEDA
-434 KRGVCTGWK
+434 KRGVCTGWR
-443 LVDTWSGELLRSS
+443 LVDAGTGELIRSS

-466 HHVYQAGKGVS
+466 RHVYQAGKGVS

-483 VEYRVAATVAPSQGR
+483 VEYRVAATVAPSQGG

-519 SGSAFLYWTG
+519 SGSTFLYWTG

-561 FVSPNGSDE
+561 FVSPTGSDE

-605 AAAQVENQVKIVGS
+605 AAAQVENQVQIVGS
-619 GERASVVRLAAEPA
+619 GERASVVRLAAEIT

-744 CYARGG
+744 CYGRGG
-750 SGSGHGGGVRI
+750 SGSGNGGGVRI

-775 AHGKGSGVNASGD
+775 AHGEGSGVNASGD

-833 ANVYRDSTATF
+833 ANVYRGSTATF

-853 GETGVIAE
+853 GETGVIAA

-889 MAGATDLDGTPRIAG
+889 MAGATDLDGAARIAG

-923 NVTTDGVLDEVQ
+923 NVTTDGVLDEAQ
-935 ATFAGAVI
+935 ATFAGSVI

-963 TERSGLGLKDVT
+963 TERSGLGLKDFT
-975 LPLTTGAYTVTL
+975 LPLTKGAYTVTL
-987 AVTDGVNSDSV
+987 AVTDGVNSVSV

-1056 DKIVLTKAITLTHE
+1056 DKIVLTKAVTLTHE

-1107 LVFNATLDPRPKSAY
+1107 LVFNATLDQRPVSAY

-1136 SNCVVESCRATGNG
+1136 SNCVVESCRTTDHG

-1171 SSGGGGASG
+1171 STGGGGASG

-1189 VDRCIITNNLASFGS
+1189 VDRCIITNNLAWYGS
-1204 GAHGGGAYVKG
+1204 GAQGGGAYVKG

-1228 GSNAGGVKCD
+1228 GSSAGGV
-1238 GGTVRNCTIVRNVA
+1238 
-1252 RTANGGIGGT
+1252 
-1262 VTDCLVYGNMA
+1262 
-1273 NGVDVDTD
+1273 
-1281 DPGFVNAAAGDF
+1281 
-1293 HLNMAST
+1293 
-1300 AIDGSVKEGIGECDL
+1300 
-1315 DRNERYS
+1315 
-1322 GGVADKGCFE
+1322 
-1332 YDQSRFSVG
+1332 
-1341 IRYERLAAFA
+1341 
-1351 PCDVVFTASAGF
+1351 
-1363 KPLDTAK
+1363 
-1370 SWWTFDGREPTE
+1370 W
-1382 EDHDLSG
+1382 
-1389 VVVTKAIGPG
+1389 
-1399 MCSVR
+1399 
-1404 FKTVLEGETY
+1404 VLG
-1414 EVSKEDW
+1414 
-1421 FMLTGEN
+1421 
-1428 VYVNPQ
+1428 
-1434 NATPQEPFA
+1434 
-1443 SWETAAVDINEGL
+1443 
-1456 RYLVTGATL
+1456 
-1465 VVSDGTYRVT
+1465 
-1475 AEHLLD
+1475 
-1481 RKATVRSLNGP
+1481 
-1492 SKTVLTRSRPFVLKN
+1492 
-1507 AEAMLSGF
+1507 
-1515 TISDVYTF
+1515 
-1523 SQGGALQMSAGT
+1523 
-1535 VTNCVF
+1535 
-1541 ANCSV
+1541 
-1546 GNNGGGA
+1546 
-1553 VYMSGGTVVD
+1553 
-1563 CVVSNCSA
+1563 
-1571 KYYANDNNG
+1571 
-1580 SGIRAH
+1580 
-1586 GASALVDRCVV
+1586 
-1597 RDCWYES
+1597 
-1604 DHYARGAVALSG
+1604 
-1616 GATLRN
+1616 
-1622 SIVMNNRSYEGGGVR
+1622 
-1637 VSDASKLENC
+1637 ASKLENC
-1647 TVFGNSSDKA
+1647 TVFGNSSGKE
-1657 GAAGGVEMAD
+1657 GAAGGVQMGD
-1667 ANGLAVNTI
+1667 KYGLAVNTI
-1676 VWQNTNTAD
+1676 VWQNTNTVD
-1685 GVIRETAG
+1685 GVVRETTG
-1693 SDAQFDTCWLQD
+1693 EDAQFDTCWKQD
-1705 PLFLPHGKPCRL
+1705 PLFLPHGKPFRL
-1717 RTASP
+1717 RTTSP
-1722 CRDAAKTLG
+1722 CRDAAKTLD
-1731 WMGESVDV
+1731 WMGGSVDI

-1748 KPDIGAAE
+1748 KPDIGATE
-1756 GAFGFILNVK
+1756 GASGFILSVK

>member
-6 LKCTVLA
+6 LKYTVLA

-27 SPARLGAFRS
+27 SPARLGDFRF
-37 KVSIT
+37 KVPIT
-42 VAKTVADTAAGVPVP
+42 VTKTVADTEAGVPVP
-57 VRLAENNPV
+57 LRLSENNPV

-76 QMRFGDKNY
+76 QMRFGDENY

-102 VWVKVPLVE
+102 VWVKVPLAE
-111 GTKINLA
+111 GTKINLV

-184 NCFRVNDSTGYKVGN
+184 NCFRVNDSTGYKEGN
-199 YNKGGVW
+199 FNNGGVW

-231 NFQYFWDH
+231 NFQYFYDH
-239 FFYKRA
+239 FFYKREK
-245 ASNNGGTPNNAFAI
+245 SNNSGTLNNAFAI
-259 EINSS
+259 ESNSS
-264 SGNTANPYP
+264 SGNNANPLP
-273 RGSSGTGRAVT
+273 RGSSGNGSAMT

-333 NSTVTAGN
+333 NSNVTAGN

-371 MTTDGLLYYGAVETA
+371 MTTDGLLEYGAVETA

-395 NIGPCGTV
+395 NIGACGTV

-414 AGQEY
+414 VGQEY
-419 VFACTDKIGVLVEDA
+419 VFACTDTIGVLVEDA

-443 LVDTWSGELLRSS
+443 LVDAGTGELIRSS

-466 HHVYQAGKGVS
+466 RHVYQAGKGVS

-483 VEYRVAATVAPSQGR
+483 VEYRVAATVAPSQGG

-519 SGSAFLYWTG
+519 SGSTFLYWTG

-561 FVSPNGSDE
+561 FVSPTGSDE

-605 AAAQVENQVKIVGS
+605 AAAQVENQVQIVGS
-619 GERASVVRLAAEPA
+619 GERASVVRLAAEIT

-677 ENCSITNCVTN
+677 ENCSITNCVTI

-775 AHGKGSGVNASGD
+775 AHGEGSGVNASGD

-800 DNLSST
+800 DNLTRTS
-806 FTSGLYASGK
+806 TSGLYASGK

-833 ANVYRDSTATF
+833 ANVYRGSTATF

-889 MAGATDLDGTPRIAG
+889 MAGATDLDGAARIAG

-923 NVTTDGVLDEVQ
+923 NVTTDGVLDEAQ
-935 ATFAGAVI
+935 ATFAGSVI

-963 TERSGLGLKDVT
+963 TERSGLGLKDFT
-975 LPLTTGAYTVTL
+975 LPLTKGAYTVTL
-987 AVTDGVNSDSV
+987 AVTDGVNSVSV

-1056 DKIVLTKAITLTHE
+1056 DKIVLTKAVTLTHE

-1107 LVFNATLDPRPKSAY
+1107 LVFNATLDQRPKSAY

-1136 SNCVVESCRATGNG
+1136 SNCVVESCRTTDHG

-1171 SSGGGGASG
+1171 STGGGGASG

-1189 VDRCIITNNLASFGS
+1189 VDRCIITNNLAWYGS
-1204 GAHGGGAYVKG
+1204 GAQGGGAYVKG

-1228 GSNAGGVKCD
+1228 GS
-1238 GGTVRNCTIVRNVA
+1238 
-1252 RTANGGIGGT
+1252 
-1262 VTDCLVYGNMA
+1262 
-1273 NGVDVDTD
+1273 
-1281 DPGFVNAAAGDF
+1281 
-1293 HLNMAST
+1293 
-1300 AIDGSVKEGIGECDL
+1300 
-1315 DRNERYS
+1315 
-1322 GGVADKGCFE
+1322 
-1332 YDQSRFSVG
+1332 
-1341 IRYERLAAFA
+1341 
-1351 PCDVVFTASAGF
+1351 SA
-1363 KPLDTAK
+1363 
-1370 SWWTFDGREPTE
+1370 
-1382 EDHDLSG
+1382 
-1389 VVVTKAIGPG
+1389 
-1399 MCSVR
+1399 
-1404 FKTVLEGETY
+1404 
-1414 EVSKEDW
+1414 
-1421 FMLTGEN
+1421 
-1428 VYVNPQ
+1428 
-1434 NATPQEPFA
+1434 
-1443 SWETAAVDINEGL
+1443 
-1456 RYLVTGATL
+1456 
-1465 VVSDGTYRVT
+1465 
-1475 AEHLLD
+1475 
-1481 RKATVRSLNGP
+1481 
-1492 SKTVLTRSRPFVLKN
+1492 
-1507 AEAMLSGF
+1507 
-1515 TISDVYTF
+1515 
-1523 SQGGALQMSAGT
+1523 
-1535 VTNCVF
+1535 
-1541 ANCSV
+1541 
-1546 GNNGGGA
+1546 
-1553 VYMSGGTVVD
+1553 
-1563 CVVSNCSA
+1563 
-1571 KYYANDNNG
+1571 
-1580 SGIRAH
+1580 
-1586 GASALVDRCVV
+1586 
-1597 RDCWYES
+1597 
-1604 DHYARGAVALSG
+1604 
-1616 GATLRN
+1616 
-1622 SIVMNNRSYEGGGVR
+1622 GGVR
-1637 VSDASKLENC
+1637 VSGASKLENC
-1647 TVFGNSSDKA
+1647 TVFGNSSGKE
-1657 GAAGGVEMAD
+1657 GAAGGVQMGD
-1667 ANGLAVNTI
+1667 KYGLAVNTI
-1676 VWQNTNTAD
+1676 VWQNTNTVD
-1685 GVIRETAG
+1685 GVVRETAG
-1693 SDAQFDTCWLQD
+1693 EDAQFDTCWKQD
-1705 PLFLPHGKPCRL
+1705 PLFLPHGKPFRL

-1722 CRDAAKTLG
+1722 CRDAAKTLD
-1731 WMGESVDV
+1731 WMGGSVDV

-1748 KPDIGAAE
+1748 KPDIGATE
-1756 GAFGFILNVK
+1756 GASGFILSVK

>member
-1 MTVHR
+1 M
-6 LKCTVLA
+6 
-13 VVASV
+13 
-18 FGAAFGDIV
+18 
-27 SPARLGAFRS
+27 
-37 KVSIT
+37 
-42 VAKTVADTAAGVPVP
+42 VAKTVADTEAGVPVP
-57 VRLAENNPV
+57 LRLSENNPV

-76 QMRFGDKNY
+76 QMRFGDENY

-102 VWVKVPLVE
+102 VWVKVPLAE
-111 GTKINLA
+111 GTKINLV

-184 NCFRVNDSTGYKVGN
+184 NCFRVNDSTGYKEGN
-199 YNKGGVW
+199 FNNGGVW

-231 NFQYFWDH
+231 NFQYFYDH
-239 FFYKRA
+239 FFYKREK
-245 ASNNGGTPNNAFAI
+245 SNNSGTLNNAFAI
-259 EINSS
+259 ESNSS
-264 SGNTANPYP
+264 SGNNANPLP
-273 RGSSGTGRAVT
+273 RGSSGTGSAVT

-293 GYITFAYDGTTCH
+293 GYITFAYEGTTCH

-333 NSTVTAGN
+333 NSNVTAGN

-371 MTTDGLLYYGAVETA
+371 MTTDGLLEYGAVETA

-395 NIGPCGTV
+395 NIGACGTV

-419 VFACTDKIGVLVEDA
+419 VFACTDTIGVLVEDA

-443 LVDTWSGELLRSS
+443 LADTGSGELLRSS

-466 HHVYQAGKGVS
+466 RHVYQAGKGVS

-483 VEYRVAATVAPSQGR
+483 VEYRVAATVAPSQGG

-519 SGSAFLYWTG
+519 SGSTFLYWTG

-561 FVSPNGSDE
+561 FVSPTGSDE

-605 AAAQVENQVKIVGS
+605 AAAQVENQVQIVGS
-619 GERASVVRLAAEPA
+619 GERASVVRLAAKPE

-654 ENLAITTGGKTYGRG
+654 ENLAITTGGKDHGRG
-669 VYVANGRV
+669 VYVANGTV

-744 CYARGG
+744 CYGRGG
-750 SGSGHGGGVRI
+750 SGSGNGGGVRI

-775 AHGKGSGVNASGD
+775 AHGEGSGVNASGD

-800 DNLSST
+800 DNLTRTS
-806 FTSGLYASGK
+806 TSGLYASGK

-853 GETGVIAE
+853 GETGVIAA

-889 MAGATDLDGTPRIAG
+889 MAGATDLDGAARIAG

-923 NVTTDGVLDEVQ
+923 NVTTDGVLDEAQ
-935 ATFAGAVI
+935 ATFAGSVI

-963 TERSGLGLKDVT
+963 TERSGLGLKDFT
-975 LPLTTGAYTVTL
+975 LPLTKGAYTVTL
-987 AVTDGVNSDSV
+987 AVTDGVNSVSV

-1056 DKIVLTKAITLTHE
+1056 DKIVLTKAVTLTHE

-1107 LVFNATLDPRPKSAY
+1107 LVFNATLDQRPVSAY

-1136 SNCVVESCRATGNG
+1136 SNCVVESCRTTDHG

-1171 SSGGGGASG
+1171 STGGGGASG

-1189 VDRCIITNNLASFGS
+1189 VDRCIITNNLASYGS
-1204 GAHGGGAYVKG
+1204 GALGGGAYVKG

-1228 GSNAGGVKCD
+1228 GSNAGGVW
-1238 GGTVRNCTIVRNVA
+1238 V
-1252 RTANGGIGGT
+1252 
-1262 VTDCLVYGNMA
+1262 
-1273 NGVDVDTD
+1273 
-1281 DPGFVNAAAGDF
+1281 
-1293 HLNMAST
+1293 
-1300 AIDGSVKEGIGECDL
+1300 
-1315 DRNERYS
+1315 S
-1322 GGVADKGCFE
+1322 G
-1332 YDQSRFSVG
+1332 
-1341 IRYERLAAFA
+1341 
-1351 PCDVVFTASAGF
+1351 
-1363 KPLDTAK
+1363 
-1370 SWWTFDGREPTE
+1370 
-1382 EDHDLSG
+1382 
-1389 VVVTKAIGPG
+1389 
-1399 MCSVR
+1399 
-1404 FKTVLEGETY
+1404 
-1414 EVSKEDW
+1414 
-1421 FMLTGEN
+1421 
-1428 VYVNPQ
+1428 
-1434 NATPQEPFA
+1434 
-1443 SWETAAVDINEGL
+1443 
-1456 RYLVTGATL
+1456 
-1465 VVSDGTYRVT
+1465 
-1475 AEHLLD
+1475 
-1481 RKATVRSLNGP
+1481 
-1492 SKTVLTRSRPFVLKN
+1492 
-1507 AEAMLSGF
+1507 
-1515 TISDVYTF
+1515 
-1523 SQGGALQMSAGT
+1523 
-1535 VTNCVF
+1535 
-1541 ANCSV
+1541 
-1546 GNNGGGA
+1546 
-1553 VYMSGGTVVD
+1553 
-1563 CVVSNCSA
+1563 
-1571 KYYANDNNG
+1571 
-1580 SGIRAH
+1580 
-1586 GASALVDRCVV
+1586 
-1597 RDCWYES
+1597 
-1604 DHYARGAVALSG
+1604 
-1616 GATLRN
+1616 
-1622 SIVMNNRSYEGGGVR
+1622 
-1637 VSDASKLENC
+1637 ASKLENC
-1647 TVFGNSSDKA
+1647 TVFGNSSGKE
-1657 GAAGGVEMAD
+1657 GAAGGVQMAD
-1667 ANGLAVNTI
+1667 KYGLAVNTI
-1676 VWQNTNTAD
+1676 VWQNTNTVD
-1685 GVIRETAG
+1685 GVVRETAG
-1693 SDAQFDTCWLQD
+1693 EDAQFDTCWKQD
-1705 PLFLPHGKPCRL
+1705 PLFLPHGKPFRL

-1722 CRDAAKTLG
+1722 CRDAAKTLD
-1731 WMGESVDV
+1731 WMGGSVDV

-1748 KPDIGAAE
+1748 KPDIGATE
-1756 GAFGFILNVK
+1756 GASGFILSVK

>member
-1 MTVHR
+1 MTVYR

-42 VAKTVADTAAGVPVP
+42 VAKTVADTEAGVPVP
-57 VRLAENNPV
+57 VRLSENNPV

-76 QMRFGDKNY
+76 QMRFGDEKY

-184 NCFRVNDSTGYKVGN
+184 NCFRVNDSTGYKEGN
-199 YNKGGVW
+199 FNNGGVW

-231 NFQYFWDH
+231 NFQYFYDH
-239 FFYKRA
+239 FFYKREK
-245 ASNNGGTPNNAFAI
+245 SNNSGTLNNAFAI
-259 EINSS
+259 ESNSS
-264 SGNTANPYP
+264 SGNNANPLP
-273 RGSSGTGRAVT
+273 RGSSGNGSAMT

-293 GYITFAYDGTTCH
+293 GYITFAYEGTTCH

-315 DVTITKC
+315 DVTIAQC

-333 NSTVTAGN
+333 NSAVTAGG

-371 MTTDGLLYYGAVETA
+371 MTTDGLLEYGAVETA

-395 NIGPCGTV
+395 NISACGTV
-403 SPDYGAIEGPV
+403 SPDYGAIEDPV

-419 VFACTDKIGVLVEDA
+419 VFACTDTIGVLVEDA

-443 LVDTWSGELLRSS
+443 LADTGSGELLRSS

-466 HHVYQAGKGVS
+466 RHVYQAGKGVS

-483 VEYRVAATVAPSQGR
+483 VEYRVAATVAPSQGG

-519 SGSAFLYWTG
+519 SGSTFLYWTG

-561 FVSPNGSDE
+561 FVSPTGSDE

-605 AAAQVENQVKIVGS
+605 AAAQVENQVQIVGS

-633 DTSDRDKE
+633 DTNDRDKE

-677 ENCSITNCVTN
+677 ENCSITNCVTI

-775 AHGKGSGVNASGD
+775 AHGEGSGVNASGD

-800 DNLSST
+800 DNLTST
-806 FTSGLYASGK
+806 STSGLYASGK

-833 ANVYRDSTATF
+833 ANVYRGSAATF

-853 GETGVIAE
+853 GETGVIAA

-889 MAGATDLDGTPRIAG
+889 MAGATDLDGAARIAG

-923 NVTTDGVLDEVQ
+923 NVTTDGVLDEAQ
-935 ATFAGAVI
+935 ATFAGSVI

-963 TERSGLGLKDVT
+963 TERSGLGLKDFT
-975 LPLTTGAYTVTL
+975 LPLTKGAYAVTL
-987 AVTDGVNSDSV
+987 AVTDGVNSVSV

-1007 ATNLYVSPTGANT
+1007 ASNLYVSPTGANT

-1056 DKIVLTKAITLTHE
+1056 DKIVLTKAVTLTHE

-1107 LVFNATLDPRPKSAY
+1107 LVFNATLDQRPVSAY

-1136 SNCVVESCRATGNG
+1136 SNCVVESCRTTDHG

-1171 SSGGGGASG
+1171 STGGGGASG

-1189 VDRCIITNNLASFGS
+1189 VDRCIITNNLASYGS
-1204 GAHGGGAYVKG
+1204 GALGGGAYVKG

-1228 GSNAGGVKCD
+1228 GSNAGGVW
-1238 GGTVRNCTIVRNVA
+1238 V
-1252 RTANGGIGGT
+1252 
-1262 VTDCLVYGNMA
+1262 
-1273 NGVDVDTD
+1273 
-1281 DPGFVNAAAGDF
+1281 
-1293 HLNMAST
+1293 
-1300 AIDGSVKEGIGECDL
+1300 
-1315 DRNERYS
+1315 S
-1322 GGVADKGCFE
+1322 G
-1332 YDQSRFSVG
+1332 
-1341 IRYERLAAFA
+1341 
-1351 PCDVVFTASAGF
+1351 
-1363 KPLDTAK
+1363 
-1370 SWWTFDGREPTE
+1370 
-1382 EDHDLSG
+1382 
-1389 VVVTKAIGPG
+1389 
-1399 MCSVR
+1399 
-1404 FKTVLEGETY
+1404 
-1414 EVSKEDW
+1414 
-1421 FMLTGEN
+1421 
-1428 VYVNPQ
+1428 
-1434 NATPQEPFA
+1434 
-1443 SWETAAVDINEGL
+1443 
-1456 RYLVTGATL
+1456 
-1465 VVSDGTYRVT
+1465 
-1475 AEHLLD
+1475 
-1481 RKATVRSLNGP
+1481 
-1492 SKTVLTRSRPFVLKN
+1492 
-1507 AEAMLSGF
+1507 
-1515 TISDVYTF
+1515 
-1523 SQGGALQMSAGT
+1523 
-1535 VTNCVF
+1535 
-1541 ANCSV
+1541 
-1546 GNNGGGA
+1546 
-1553 VYMSGGTVVD
+1553 
-1563 CVVSNCSA
+1563 
-1571 KYYANDNNG
+1571 
-1580 SGIRAH
+1580 
-1586 GASALVDRCVV
+1586 
-1597 RDCWYES
+1597 
-1604 DHYARGAVALSG
+1604 
-1616 GATLRN
+1616 
-1622 SIVMNNRSYEGGGVR
+1622 
-1637 VSDASKLENC
+1637 ASKLENC
-1647 TVFGNSSDKA
+1647 TVFGNSSGKE
-1657 GAAGGVEMAD
+1657 GAAGGVQMGD
-1667 ANGLAVNTI
+1667 KYGLAVNTI
-1676 VWQNTNTAD
+1676 VWQNTNTVD
-1685 GVIRETAG
+1685 GVVRETAG
-1693 SDAQFDTCWLQD
+1693 EDAQFDTCWKQD
-1705 PLFLPHGKPCRL
+1705 PLFLPHGKPFRL
-1717 RTASP
+1717 RTTSP
-1722 CRDAAKTLG
+1722 CRDAAKTLD
-1731 WMGESVDV
+1731 WMGGSVDI

-1748 KPDIGAAE
+1748 KPDIGATE
-1756 GAFGFILNVK
+1756 GASGFILSVK

>member
-6 LKCTVLA
+6 LKYTVLA

-27 SPARLGAFRS
+27 SPARLGDFRF
-37 KVSIT
+37 KVPIT
-42 VAKTVADTAAGVPVP
+42 VTKTVADTEAGVPVP
-57 VRLAENNPV
+57 VRLAENNPG

-76 QMRFGDKNY
+76 QMRFGDENY

-102 VWVKVPLVE
+102 VWVKVPLAE
-111 GTKINLA
+111 GTKINLV

-184 NCFRVNDSTGYKVGN
+184 NCFRVNDSTGYKEGN
-199 YNKGGVW
+199 FNNGGVW

-231 NFQYFWDH
+231 NFQYFYDH
-239 FFYKRA
+239 FFYKREK
-245 ASNNGGTPNNAFAI
+245 SNNSGTLNNAFAI
-259 EINSS
+259 ESNSS
-264 SGNTANPYP
+264 SGNNANPLP
-273 RGSSGTGRAVT
+273 RGSSGNGSAMT

-293 GYITFAYDGTTCH
+293 GYITFAYEGTTCH

-333 NSTVTAGN
+333 NSNVTAGN

-360 SAAFIAAEYAA
+360 SAEFIAAEYAA
-371 MTTDGLLYYGAVETA
+371 MTTDGLLEYGAVETA

-395 NIGPCGTV
+395 NIGACGTV

-419 VFACTDKIGVLVEDA
+419 VFACTDTIGVLVEDA

-443 LVDTWSGELLRSS
+443 LVDAGTGELIRSS

-466 HHVYQAGKGVS
+466 RHVYQAGKGVS

-483 VEYRVAATVAPSQGR
+483 VEYRVAATVAPSQGG

-519 SGSAFLYWTG
+519 SGSTFLYWTG

-561 FVSPNGSDE
+561 FVSPTGSDE

-605 AAAQVENQVKIVGS
+605 AAAQVENQVQIVGS
-619 GERASVVRLAAEPA
+619 GERASVVRLAAEIT

-677 ENCSITNCVTN
+677 ENCSITNCVTI

-744 CYARGG
+744 CYGRGG
-750 SGSGHGGGVRI
+750 SGSGNGGGVRI

-775 AHGKGSGVNASGD
+775 AHGEGSGVNASGD

-806 FTSGLYASGK
+806 STCGLYASGK

-833 ANVYRDSTATF
+833 ANVYRGSTATF

-853 GETGVIAE
+853 GETGVIAA

-889 MAGATDLDGTPRIAG
+889 MAGATDLDGAARIAG

-923 NVTTDGVLDEVQ
+923 NVTTDGVLDEAQ
-935 ATFAGAVI
+935 ATFAGSVI

-963 TERSGLGLKDVT
+963 TERSGLGLKDFT
-975 LPLTTGAYTVTL
+975 LPLTKGAYTVTL
-987 AVTDGVNSDSV
+987 AVTDGVNSVSV

-1056 DKIVLTKAITLTHE
+1056 DKIVLTKAVTLTHE

-1107 LVFNATLDPRPKSAY
+1107 LVFNATLDQRPVSAY

-1136 SNCVVESCRATGNG
+1136 SNCVVESCRTTDHG

-1171 SSGGGGASG
+1171 STGGGGASG

-1189 VDRCIITNNLASFGS
+1189 VDRCIITNNLAWYGS
-1204 GAHGGGAYVKG
+1204 GAQGGGAYVKG

-1228 GSNAGGVKCD
+1228 GSSAGGV
-1238 GGTVRNCTIVRNVA
+1238 
-1252 RTANGGIGGT
+1252 
-1262 VTDCLVYGNMA
+1262 
-1273 NGVDVDTD
+1273 
-1281 DPGFVNAAAGDF
+1281 
-1293 HLNMAST
+1293 
-1300 AIDGSVKEGIGECDL
+1300 
-1315 DRNERYS
+1315 
-1322 GGVADKGCFE
+1322 
-1332 YDQSRFSVG
+1332 
-1341 IRYERLAAFA
+1341 
-1351 PCDVVFTASAGF
+1351 
-1363 KPLDTAK
+1363 
-1370 SWWTFDGREPTE
+1370 W
-1382 EDHDLSG
+1382 
-1389 VVVTKAIGPG
+1389 
-1399 MCSVR
+1399 
-1404 FKTVLEGETY
+1404 VLG
-1414 EVSKEDW
+1414 
-1421 FMLTGEN
+1421 
-1428 VYVNPQ
+1428 
-1434 NATPQEPFA
+1434 
-1443 SWETAAVDINEGL
+1443 
-1456 RYLVTGATL
+1456 
-1465 VVSDGTYRVT
+1465 
-1475 AEHLLD
+1475 
-1481 RKATVRSLNGP
+1481 
-1492 SKTVLTRSRPFVLKN
+1492 
-1507 AEAMLSGF
+1507 
-1515 TISDVYTF
+1515 
-1523 SQGGALQMSAGT
+1523 
-1535 VTNCVF
+1535 
-1541 ANCSV
+1541 
-1546 GNNGGGA
+1546 
-1553 VYMSGGTVVD
+1553 
-1563 CVVSNCSA
+1563 
-1571 KYYANDNNG
+1571 
-1580 SGIRAH
+1580 
-1586 GASALVDRCVV
+1586 
-1597 RDCWYES
+1597 
-1604 DHYARGAVALSG
+1604 
-1616 GATLRN
+1616 
-1622 SIVMNNRSYEGGGVR
+1622 
-1637 VSDASKLENC
+1637 ASKLENC
-1647 TVFGNSSDKA
+1647 TVFGNSSGKE
-1657 GAAGGVEMAD
+1657 GAAGGVQMGD
-1667 ANGLAVNTI
+1667 KYGLAVNTI
-1676 VWQNTNTAD
+1676 VWQNTNTVD
-1685 GVIRETAG
+1685 GVVRETAG
-1693 SDAQFDTCWLQD
+1693 EDAQFDTCWKQD
-1705 PLFLPHGKPCRL
+1705 PLFLPHGKPFRL
-1717 RTASP
+1717 RTTSP
-1722 CRDAAKTLG
+1722 CRDAAKTLD
-1731 WMGESVDV
+1731 WMGGSVDI

-1748 KPDIGAAE
+1748 KPDIGATE
-1756 GAFGFILNVK
+1756 GASGFILSVK

>member
-1 MTVHR
+1 M
-6 LKCTVLA
+6 
-13 VVASV
+13 
-18 FGAAFGDIV
+18 
-27 SPARLGAFRS
+27 
-37 KVSIT
+37 
-42 VAKTVADTAAGVPVP
+42 PVP
-57 VRLAENNPV
+57 LRLSENNPV

-76 QMRFGDKNY
+76 QMRFGDEKY

-102 VWVKVPLVE
+102 VWVKVPLAE
-111 GTKINLA
+111 GTKINLV

-184 NCFRVNDSTGYKVGN
+184 NCFRVNDSTGQKVGN
-199 YNKGGVW
+199 FNKGGVW

-231 NFQYFWDH
+231 NFQYYWDH

-245 ASNNGGTPNNAFAI
+245 ASGNGGTPNNAFAI
-259 EINSS
+259 EIDSG
-264 SGNTANPYP
+264 SGNTAKPLP

-360 SAAFIAAEYAA
+360 SAEFIAAEYAA
-371 MTTDGLLYYGAVETA
+371 MTTDGLLEYGAVETA
-386 DPSAIVVSS
+386 NPSAIVVSS
-395 NIGPCGTV
+395 NIGACGTV

-419 VFACTDKIGVLVEDA
+419 VFACTDTTGILVEDA

-443 LVDTWSGELLRSS
+443 LVDAGTGELIRSS

-466 HHVYQAGKGVS
+466 RHVYQAGKGVS

-483 VEYRVAATVAPSQGR
+483 VEYRVAATVAPSQGG

-519 SGSAFLYWTG
+519 SGSTFLYWTG

-561 FVSPNGSDE
+561 FVSPTGSDE

-633 DTSDRDKE
+633 DTNDRDKE

-761 KGGTLRSSL
+761 KGGTLRSIL

-833 ANVYRDSTATF
+833 ANVYRGSTATF

-853 GETGVIAE
+853 GETGVIAA

-889 MAGATDLDGTPRIAG
+889 MAGATDLDGAARIAG

-923 NVTTDGVLDEVQ
+923 NVTTDGVLDEAQ
-935 ATFAGAVI
+935 ATFAGSVI

-963 TERSGLGLKDVT
+963 TERSGLGLKDFT
-975 LPLTTGAYTVTL
+975 LPLTKGAYT
-987 AVTDGVNSDSV
+987 AVTDGVNSVSV

-1056 DKIVLTKAITLTHE
+1056 DKIVLTKAVTLTHE

-1107 LVFNATLDPRPKSAY
+1107 LVFNATLDQRPVSAY

-1136 SNCVVESCRATGNG
+1136 SNCVVESCRTTDHG

-1171 SSGGGGASG
+1171 STGGGGASG

-1189 VDRCIITNNLASFGS
+1189 VDRCIITNNLASYGS
-1204 GAHGGGAYVKG
+1204 GALGGGAYVKG

-1228 GSNAGGVKCD
+1228 GSSAGGV
-1238 GGTVRNCTIVRNVA
+1238 
-1252 RTANGGIGGT
+1252 
-1262 VTDCLVYGNMA
+1262 
-1273 NGVDVDTD
+1273 
-1281 DPGFVNAAAGDF
+1281 
-1293 HLNMAST
+1293 
-1300 AIDGSVKEGIGECDL
+1300 
-1315 DRNERYS
+1315 
-1322 GGVADKGCFE
+1322 
-1332 YDQSRFSVG
+1332 
-1341 IRYERLAAFA
+1341 
-1351 PCDVVFTASAGF
+1351 
-1363 KPLDTAK
+1363 
-1370 SWWTFDGREPTE
+1370 W
-1382 EDHDLSG
+1382 
-1389 VVVTKAIGPG
+1389 
-1399 MCSVR
+1399 
-1404 FKTVLEGETY
+1404 VLG
-1414 EVSKEDW
+1414 
-1421 FMLTGEN
+1421 
-1428 VYVNPQ
+1428 
-1434 NATPQEPFA
+1434 
-1443 SWETAAVDINEGL
+1443 
-1456 RYLVTGATL
+1456 
-1465 VVSDGTYRVT
+1465 
-1475 AEHLLD
+1475 
-1481 RKATVRSLNGP
+1481 
-1492 SKTVLTRSRPFVLKN
+1492 
-1507 AEAMLSGF
+1507 
-1515 TISDVYTF
+1515 
-1523 SQGGALQMSAGT
+1523 
-1535 VTNCVF
+1535 
-1541 ANCSV
+1541 
-1546 GNNGGGA
+1546 
-1553 VYMSGGTVVD
+1553 
-1563 CVVSNCSA
+1563 
-1571 KYYANDNNG
+1571 
-1580 SGIRAH
+1580 
-1586 GASALVDRCVV
+1586 
-1597 RDCWYES
+1597 
-1604 DHYARGAVALSG
+1604 
-1616 GATLRN
+1616 
-1622 SIVMNNRSYEGGGVR
+1622 
-1637 VSDASKLENC
+1637 ASKLENC
-1647 TVFGNSSDKA
+1647 TVFGNSSGKE
-1657 GAAGGVEMAD
+1657 GAAGGVQMGD
-1667 ANGLAVNTI
+1667 KYGLAVNTI
-1676 VWQNTNTAD
+1676 VWQNTNTVD
-1685 GVIRETAG
+1685 GVVRETAG
-1693 SDAQFDTCWLQD
+1693 EDAQFDTCWKQD
-1705 PLFLPHGKPCRL
+1705 PLFLPHGKPFRL

-1722 CRDAAKTLG
+1722 CRDAAKTLD
-1731 WMGESVDV
+1731 WMGGSVDV

-1748 KPDIGAAE
+1748 KPDIGATE
-1756 GAFGFILNVK
+1756 GASGFILSVK

>member
-6 LKCTVLA
+6 LKYTVLA

-27 SPARLGAFRS
+27 SPARLGDFRF
-37 KVSIT
+37 KVPIT
-42 VAKTVADTAAGVPVP
+42 VTKTVADTEAGVPVP
-57 VRLAENNPV
+57 VRLAENNPG

-76 QMRFGDKNY
+76 QMRFGDEKY

-102 VWVKVPLVE
+102 VWVKVPLAE
-111 GTKINLA
+111 GTKINLV

-148 VKVTNAQGTYPN
+148 VKVTNAQGTYPS

-184 NCFRVNDSTGYKVGN
+184 NCFRVNDSTGYKEGN
-199 YNKGGVW
+199 FNNGGVW

-231 NFQYFWDH
+231 NFQYFYDH
-239 FFYKRA
+239 FFYKREK
-245 ASNNGGTPNNAFAI
+245 SNNSGTLNNAFAI
-259 EINSS
+259 ESNSS
-264 SGNTANPYP
+264 SGNNANPLP
-273 RGSSGTGRAVT
+273 RGSSGNGSAMT

-293 GYITFAYDGTTCH
+293 GYITFAYEGTTCH

-333 NSTVTAGN
+333 NSNVTAGN

-371 MTTDGLLYYGAVETA
+371 MTTDGLLEYGAVETA

-395 NIGPCGTV
+395 NIGACGTV
-403 SPDYGAIEGPV
+403 SPDYGAIESPV
-414 AGQEY
+414 VGQEY
-419 VFACTDKIGVLVEDA
+419 VFTCTDTTGILVEDA

-443 LVDTWSGELLRSS
+443 LVDAGTGELIRSS

-466 HHVYQAGKGVS
+466 RHVYQAGKGVS

-483 VEYRVAATVAPSQGR
+483 VEYRVAATVAPSQGG

-519 SGSAFLYWTG
+519 SGSTFLYWTG
-529 DGVTDDNK
+529 DDVTDDNK

-561 FVSPNGSDE
+561 FVSPTGSDE

-605 AAAQVENQVKIVGS
+605 AAAQVENQVQIVGS
-619 GERASVVRLAAEPA
+619 GERASVVRLAAKPE

-654 ENLAITTGGKTYGRG
+654 ENLAITTGGKDHGRG
-669 VYVANGRV
+669 VYVANGTV

-744 CYARGG
+744 CYGRGG
-750 SGSGHGGGVRI
+750 SGSGNGGGVRI

-853 GETGVIAE
+853 GETGVIAA

-889 MAGATDLDGTPRIAG
+889 MAGATDLDGAARIAG

-923 NVTTDGVLDEVQ
+923 NVTTDGVLDEAQ
-935 ATFAGAVI
+935 ATFAGSVI

-963 TERSGLGLKDVT
+963 TERSGLGLKDFT
-975 LPLTTGAYTVTL
+975 LPLTKGAYTVTL
-987 AVTDGVNSDSV
+987 AVTDGVNSVSV

-1056 DKIVLTKAITLTHE
+1056 DKIVLTKAVTLTHE

-1107 LVFNATLDPRPKSAY
+1107 LVFDATSNPSPKSAY
-1122 DTTHGVQIVSGGSV
+1122 DTTHGVQIMTGGSV
-1136 SNCVVESCRATGNG
+1136 SNCVVESCRTMDHG

-1171 SSGGGGASG
+1171 STGGGGASG

-1189 VDRCIITNNLASFGS
+1189 VDRCIITNNLAWYGS
-1204 GAHGGGAYVKG
+1204 GAQGGGAYVKG

-1228 GSNAGGVKCD
+1228 GS
-1238 GGTVRNCTIVRNVA
+1238 
-1252 RTANGGIGGT
+1252 
-1262 VTDCLVYGNMA
+1262 
-1273 NGVDVDTD
+1273 
-1281 DPGFVNAAAGDF
+1281 
-1293 HLNMAST
+1293 
-1300 AIDGSVKEGIGECDL
+1300 
-1315 DRNERYS
+1315 
-1322 GGVADKGCFE
+1322 
-1332 YDQSRFSVG
+1332 
-1341 IRYERLAAFA
+1341 
-1351 PCDVVFTASAGF
+1351 SA
-1363 KPLDTAK
+1363 
-1370 SWWTFDGREPTE
+1370 
-1382 EDHDLSG
+1382 
-1389 VVVTKAIGPG
+1389 
-1399 MCSVR
+1399 
-1404 FKTVLEGETY
+1404 
-1414 EVSKEDW
+1414 
-1421 FMLTGEN
+1421 
-1428 VYVNPQ
+1428 
-1434 NATPQEPFA
+1434 
-1443 SWETAAVDINEGL
+1443 
-1456 RYLVTGATL
+1456 
-1465 VVSDGTYRVT
+1465 
-1475 AEHLLD
+1475 
-1481 RKATVRSLNGP
+1481 
-1492 SKTVLTRSRPFVLKN
+1492 
-1507 AEAMLSGF
+1507 
-1515 TISDVYTF
+1515 
-1523 SQGGALQMSAGT
+1523 
-1535 VTNCVF
+1535 
-1541 ANCSV
+1541 
-1546 GNNGGGA
+1546 
-1553 VYMSGGTVVD
+1553 
-1563 CVVSNCSA
+1563 
-1571 KYYANDNNG
+1571 
-1580 SGIRAH
+1580 
-1586 GASALVDRCVV
+1586 
-1597 RDCWYES
+1597 
-1604 DHYARGAVALSG
+1604 
-1616 GATLRN
+1616 
-1622 SIVMNNRSYEGGGVR
+1622 GGVR
-1637 VSDASKLENC
+1637 VSGASKLENC
-1647 TVFGNSSDKA
+1647 TVFGNSSGKE
-1657 GAAGGVEMAD
+1657 GSAGGVEMGD
-1667 ANGLAVNTI
+1667 EKGLAVNTI
-1676 VWQNTNTAD
+1676 VWQNTNTVD
-1685 GVIRETAG
+1685 GVVRETTG
-1693 SDAQFDTCWLQD
+1693 EDAQFDTCWKQD
-1705 PLFLPHGKPCRL
+1705 PLFLPHGKPFRL

-1722 CRDAAKTLG
+1722 CRDAAKTLD
-1731 WMGESVDV
+1731 WMGGSVDI

-1748 KPDIGAAE
+1748 KPDIGATE
-1756 GAFGFILNVK
+1756 GASGFILSVK

>member
-6 LKCTVLA
+6 LKYTVLA

-27 SPARLGAFRS
+27 SPARLGAFRF

-42 VAKTVADTAAGVPVP
+42 VAKTVADTEAGVPVP
-57 VRLAENNPV
+57 LRLSENNPV

-76 QMRFGDKNY
+76 QMRFGDEKY

-102 VWVKVPLVE
+102 VWVKVPLAE
-111 GTKINLA
+111 GTKINLV

-184 NCFRVNDSTGYKVGN
+184 NCFRVNDSTGQKVGN

-231 NFQYFWDH
+231 DFLYFYDH

-245 ASNNGGTPNNAFAI
+245 ASGNGGTPNNAFAI

-264 SGNTANPYP
+264 GGNTANPLP
-273 RGSSGTGRAVT
+273 RGSSGTGSAVT

-293 GYITFAYDGTTCH
+293 GYITFAYEGTTCH

-371 MTTDGLLYYGAVETA
+371 MTTDGLLEYGAVETA

-395 NIGPCGTV
+395 NISACGTV
-403 SPDYGAIEGPV
+403 SPDYGAIEDPV

-419 VFACTDKIGVLVEDA
+419 VFACTDTIGVLVEDA

-443 LVDTWSGELLRSS
+443 LVDAGTGELLRSS

-466 HHVYQAGKGVS
+466 RHVYQAGKGVS

-483 VEYRVAATVAPSQGR
+483 VEYRVAATVAPSQGG

-561 FVSPNGSDE
+561 FVSPTGSDE

-605 AAAQVENQVKIVGS
+605 AAAQVENQVQIVGS
-619 GERASVVRLAAEPA
+619 GERASVVRLAAKPE

-654 ENLAITTGGKTYGRG
+654 ENLAITTGGKDHGRG
-669 VYVANGRV
+669 VYVANGTV

-744 CYARGG
+744 CFARGG
-750 SGSGHGGGVRI
+750 SGSGQGGGVRI

-853 GETGVIAE
+853 GETGVIAA

-889 MAGATDLDGTPRIAG
+889 MAGATDLDGAARIAG

-923 NVTTDGVLDEVQ
+923 NVTTDGVLDEAQ
-935 ATFAGAVI
+935 ATFAGSVI

-963 TERSGLGLKDVT
+963 TERSGLGLKDFT
-975 LPLTTGAYTVTL
+975 LPLTKGAYTVTL
-987 AVTDGVNSDSV
+987 AVTDGVNSVSV

-1056 DKIVLTKAITLTHE
+1056 DKIVLTKAVTLTHE

-1107 LVFNATLDPRPKSAY
+1107 LVFDATSNPSPKSAY
-1122 DTTHGVQIVSGGSV
+1122 DTTHGVQIMTGGSV
-1136 SNCVVESCRATGNG
+1136 SNCVVESCRTMDHG

-1171 SSGGGGASG
+1171 STGGGGASG

-1189 VDRCIITNNLASFGS
+1189 VDRCIITNNLASYGS
-1204 GAHGGGAYVKG
+1204 GALGGGAYVKG

-1228 GSNAGGVKCD
+1228 GSNAGGVW
-1238 GGTVRNCTIVRNVA
+1238 V
-1252 RTANGGIGGT
+1252 
-1262 VTDCLVYGNMA
+1262 
-1273 NGVDVDTD
+1273 
-1281 DPGFVNAAAGDF
+1281 
-1293 HLNMAST
+1293 
-1300 AIDGSVKEGIGECDL
+1300 
-1315 DRNERYS
+1315 S
-1322 GGVADKGCFE
+1322 G
-1332 YDQSRFSVG
+1332 
-1341 IRYERLAAFA
+1341 
-1351 PCDVVFTASAGF
+1351 
-1363 KPLDTAK
+1363 
-1370 SWWTFDGREPTE
+1370 
-1382 EDHDLSG
+1382 
-1389 VVVTKAIGPG
+1389 
-1399 MCSVR
+1399 
-1404 FKTVLEGETY
+1404 
-1414 EVSKEDW
+1414 
-1421 FMLTGEN
+1421 
-1428 VYVNPQ
+1428 
-1434 NATPQEPFA
+1434 
-1443 SWETAAVDINEGL
+1443 
-1456 RYLVTGATL
+1456 
-1465 VVSDGTYRVT
+1465 
-1475 AEHLLD
+1475 
-1481 RKATVRSLNGP
+1481 
-1492 SKTVLTRSRPFVLKN
+1492 
-1507 AEAMLSGF
+1507 
-1515 TISDVYTF
+1515 
-1523 SQGGALQMSAGT
+1523 
-1535 VTNCVF
+1535 
-1541 ANCSV
+1541 
-1546 GNNGGGA
+1546 
-1553 VYMSGGTVVD
+1553 
-1563 CVVSNCSA
+1563 
-1571 KYYANDNNG
+1571 
-1580 SGIRAH
+1580 
-1586 GASALVDRCVV
+1586 
-1597 RDCWYES
+1597 
-1604 DHYARGAVALSG
+1604 
-1616 GATLRN
+1616 
-1622 SIVMNNRSYEGGGVR
+1622 
-1637 VSDASKLENC
+1637 ASKLENC
-1647 TVFGNSSDKA
+1647 TVFGNSSGKE
-1657 GAAGGVEMAD
+1657 GAAGGVQMAD
-1667 ANGLAVNTI
+1667 KYGLAVNTI
-1676 VWQNTNTAD
+1676 VWQNTNTVD
-1685 GVIRETAG
+1685 RVVRETTGA
-1693 SDAQFDTCWLQD
+1693 DAQFDTCWKQD
-1705 PLFLPHGKPCRL
+1705 PLFLPHGKPFRL

-1722 CRDAAKTLG
+1722 CRDAAKTLD
-1731 WMGESVDV
+1731 WMGGSVDV

-1756 GAFGFILNVK
+1756 GACGFILNVK

>member
-6 LKCTVLA
+6 LKYTVLA

-27 SPARLGAFRS
+27 SPARLGDFRF
-37 KVSIT
+37 KVPIT
-42 VAKTVADTAAGVPVP
+42 VTKTVADTEAGVPVP
-57 VRLAENNPV
+57 VRLAENNPG

-76 QMRFGDKNY
+76 QMRFGDENY

-102 VWVKVPLVE
+102 VWVKVPLAE
-111 GTKINLA
+111 GTKINLV

-184 NCFRVNDSTGYKVGN
+184 NCFRVNDSTGYKEGN
-199 YNKGGVW
+199 FNNGGVW

-231 NFQYFWDH
+231 DFLYFYDH

-245 ASNNGGTPNNAFAI
+245 ASGNGGTPNNAFAI

-264 SGNTANPYP
+264 GGNTANPLP
-273 RGSSGTGRAVT
+273 RGSSGTGSAVT

-293 GYITFAYDGTTCH
+293 GYITFAYEGTTCH

-371 MTTDGLLYYGAVETA
+371 MTTDGLLEYGAVETA
-386 DPSAIVVSS
+386 NPSAIVVSS
-395 NIGPCGTV
+395 NIGACGTV
-403 SPDYGAIEGPV
+403 SPDYGAIESPV
-414 AGQEY
+414 VGQEY
-419 VFACTDKIGVLVEDA
+419 VFTCTDTTGILVEDA

-443 LVDTWSGELLRSS
+443 LVDAGTGELIRSS

-466 HHVYQAGKGVS
+466 RHVYQAGKGVS

-483 VEYRVAATVAPSQGR
+483 VEYRVAATVAPSQGG

-519 SGSAFLYWTG
+519 SGSTFLYWTG

-561 FVSPNGSDE
+561 FVSPTGSDE

-605 AAAQVENQVKIVGS
+605 AAAQVENQVQIVGS
-619 GERASVVRLAAEPA
+619 GERASVVRLAAKPE

-677 ENCSITNCVTN
+677 ENCSITNCVTI

-744 CYARGG
+744 CYGRGG
-750 SGSGHGGGVRI
+750 SGSGNGGGVRI

-775 AHGKGSGVNASGD
+775 AHGEGSGVNASGD

-800 DNLSST
+800 DNLTRTS
-806 FTSGLYASGK
+806 TSGLYASGK

-833 ANVYRDSTATF
+833 ANVYRGSTATF

-853 GETGVIAE
+853 GETGVIAA

-889 MAGATDLDGTPRIAG
+889 MAGATDLDGAARIAG

-923 NVTTDGVLDEVQ
+923 NVTTDGVLDEAQ
-935 ATFAGAVI
+935 ATFAGSVI

-963 TERSGLGLKDVT
+963 TERSGLGLKDFT
-975 LPLTTGAYTVTL
+975 LPLTKGAYTVTL
-987 AVTDGVNSDSV
+987 AVTDGVNSVSV

-1056 DKIVLTKAITLTHE
+1056 DKIVLTKAVTLTHE

-1107 LVFNATLDPRPKSAY
+1107 LVFNATLDQRPVSAY

-1136 SNCVVESCRATGNG
+1136 SNCVVESCRTTDHG

-1171 SSGGGGASG
+1171 STGGGGASG

-1189 VDRCIITNNLASFGS
+1189 VDRCIITNNLAWYGS
-1204 GAHGGGAYVKG
+1204 GAQGGGAYVKG

-1228 GSNAGGVKCD
+1228 GSSAGGV
-1238 GGTVRNCTIVRNVA
+1238 
-1252 RTANGGIGGT
+1252 
-1262 VTDCLVYGNMA
+1262 
-1273 NGVDVDTD
+1273 
-1281 DPGFVNAAAGDF
+1281 
-1293 HLNMAST
+1293 
-1300 AIDGSVKEGIGECDL
+1300 
-1315 DRNERYS
+1315 
-1322 GGVADKGCFE
+1322 
-1332 YDQSRFSVG
+1332 
-1341 IRYERLAAFA
+1341 
-1351 PCDVVFTASAGF
+1351 
-1363 KPLDTAK
+1363 
-1370 SWWTFDGREPTE
+1370 W
-1382 EDHDLSG
+1382 
-1389 VVVTKAIGPG
+1389 
-1399 MCSVR
+1399 
-1404 FKTVLEGETY
+1404 VLG
-1414 EVSKEDW
+1414 
-1421 FMLTGEN
+1421 
-1428 VYVNPQ
+1428 
-1434 NATPQEPFA
+1434 
-1443 SWETAAVDINEGL
+1443 
-1456 RYLVTGATL
+1456 
-1465 VVSDGTYRVT
+1465 
-1475 AEHLLD
+1475 
-1481 RKATVRSLNGP
+1481 
-1492 SKTVLTRSRPFVLKN
+1492 
-1507 AEAMLSGF
+1507 
-1515 TISDVYTF
+1515 
-1523 SQGGALQMSAGT
+1523 
-1535 VTNCVF
+1535 
-1541 ANCSV
+1541 
-1546 GNNGGGA
+1546 
-1553 VYMSGGTVVD
+1553 
-1563 CVVSNCSA
+1563 
-1571 KYYANDNNG
+1571 
-1580 SGIRAH
+1580 
-1586 GASALVDRCVV
+1586 
-1597 RDCWYES
+1597 
-1604 DHYARGAVALSG
+1604 
-1616 GATLRN
+1616 
-1622 SIVMNNRSYEGGGVR
+1622 
-1637 VSDASKLENC
+1637 ASKLENC
-1647 TVFGNSSDKA
+1647 TVFGNSSGKE
-1657 GAAGGVEMAD
+1657 GAAGGVQMGD
-1667 ANGLAVNTI
+1667 KYGLAVNTI
-1676 VWQNTNTAD
+1676 VWQNTNTVD
-1685 GVIRETAG
+1685 GVVRETAG
-1693 SDAQFDTCWLQD
+1693 EDAQFDTCWKQD
-1705 PLFLPHGKPCRL
+1705 PLFLPHGKPFRL
-1717 RTASP
+1717 RTTSP
-1722 CRDAAKTLG
+1722 CRDAAKTLD
-1731 WMGESVDV
+1731 WMGGSVDI

-1748 KPDIGAAE
+1748 KPDIGATE
-1756 GAFGFILNVK
+1756 GASGFILSVK

>member
-6 LKCTVLA
+6 LKYTVLA

-42 VAKTVADTAAGVPVP
+42 VAKTVADTEAGVPVP
-57 VRLAENNPV
+57 LRLSENNPV

-76 QMRFGDKNY
+76 QMRFGDEKY

-102 VWVKVPLVE
+102 VWVKVPLAE
-111 GTKINLA
+111 GTKINLV

-184 NCFRVNDSTGYKVGN
+184 NCFRVNDSTGQKVGN
-199 YNKGGVW
+199 FNKGGVW

-231 NFQYFWDH
+231 NFQYYWDH

-245 ASNNGGTPNNAFAI
+245 ASGNGGTPNNAFAI
-259 EINSS
+259 ESNSS
-264 SGNTANPYP
+264 SGNNANPLP

-293 GYITFAYDGTTCH
+293 GYITFAYEGTTCH

-333 NSTVTAGN
+333 NSNVTAGN

-395 NIGPCGTV
+395 NIGACGTV

-419 VFACTDKIGVLVEDA
+419 VFACTDTIGVLVEDA

-443 LVDTWSGELLRSS
+443 LVDAGTGELIRSS

-466 HHVYQAGKGVS
+466 RHVYQAGKGVS

-483 VEYRVAATVAPSQGR
+483 VEYRVAATVAPSQGG

-529 DGVTDDNK
+529 DDVTDDNK

-561 FVSPNGSDE
+561 FVSPTGSDE

-605 AAAQVENQVKIVGS
+605 AAEQVENQVKIVGS
-619 GERASVVRLAAEPA
+619 GERASVVRLAAKPE

-677 ENCSITNCVTN
+677 ENCSITNCVTI

-775 AHGKGSGVNASGD
+775 AHGEGSGVNASGD

-806 FTSGLYASGK
+806 STCGLYASGK

-853 GETGVIAE
+853 GETGVIAA

-889 MAGATDLDGTPRIAG
+889 MAGATDLDGAARIAG

-923 NVTTDGVLDEVQ
+923 NVTTDGVLDEAQ
-935 ATFAGAVI
+935 ATFAGSVI

-963 TERSGLGLKDVT
+963 TERSGLGLKDFT
-975 LPLTTGAYTVTL
+975 LPLTKGAYTVTL
-987 AVTDGVNSDSV
+987 AVTDGVNSVSV

-1056 DKIVLTKAITLTHE
+1056 DKIVLTKAVTLTHE

-1107 LVFNATLDPRPKSAY
+1107 LVFNATLDQRPKSAY

-1136 SNCVVESCRATGNG
+1136 SNCVVESCRTMDHG

-1171 SSGGGGASG
+1171 STGGGGASG

-1204 GAHGGGAYVKG
+1204 GAQGGGAYVKG

-1228 GSNAGGVKCD
+1228 GS
-1238 GGTVRNCTIVRNVA
+1238 
-1252 RTANGGIGGT
+1252 
-1262 VTDCLVYGNMA
+1262 
-1273 NGVDVDTD
+1273 
-1281 DPGFVNAAAGDF
+1281 
-1293 HLNMAST
+1293 
-1300 AIDGSVKEGIGECDL
+1300 
-1315 DRNERYS
+1315 
-1322 GGVADKGCFE
+1322 
-1332 YDQSRFSVG
+1332 
-1341 IRYERLAAFA
+1341 
-1351 PCDVVFTASAGF
+1351 SA
-1363 KPLDTAK
+1363 
-1370 SWWTFDGREPTE
+1370 
-1382 EDHDLSG
+1382 
-1389 VVVTKAIGPG
+1389 
-1399 MCSVR
+1399 
-1404 FKTVLEGETY
+1404 
-1414 EVSKEDW
+1414 
-1421 FMLTGEN
+1421 
-1428 VYVNPQ
+1428 
-1434 NATPQEPFA
+1434 
-1443 SWETAAVDINEGL
+1443 
-1456 RYLVTGATL
+1456 
-1465 VVSDGTYRVT
+1465 
-1475 AEHLLD
+1475 
-1481 RKATVRSLNGP
+1481 
-1492 SKTVLTRSRPFVLKN
+1492 
-1507 AEAMLSGF
+1507 
-1515 TISDVYTF
+1515 
-1523 SQGGALQMSAGT
+1523 
-1535 VTNCVF
+1535 
-1541 ANCSV
+1541 
-1546 GNNGGGA
+1546 
-1553 VYMSGGTVVD
+1553 
-1563 CVVSNCSA
+1563 
-1571 KYYANDNNG
+1571 
-1580 SGIRAH
+1580 
-1586 GASALVDRCVV
+1586 
-1597 RDCWYES
+1597 
-1604 DHYARGAVALSG
+1604 
-1616 GATLRN
+1616 
-1622 SIVMNNRSYEGGGVR
+1622 GGVR
-1637 VSDASKLENC
+1637 VSGASKLENC
-1647 TVFGNSSDKA
+1647 TVFGNSSGKE
-1657 GAAGGVEMAD
+1657 GAAGGVQMGD
-1667 ANGLAVNTI
+1667 KYGLAVNTI
-1676 VWQNTNTAD
+1676 VWQNTNTVD
-1685 GVIRETAG
+1685 GVVRETTGA
-1693 SDAQFDTCWLQD
+1693 DAQFDTCWKQD
-1705 PLFLPHGKPCRL
+1705 PLFLPHGKPFRL
-1717 RTASP
+1717 RTTSP
-1722 CRDAAKTLG
+1722 CRDAAKTLD
-1731 WMGESVDV
+1731 WMGGSVDV

-1748 KPDIGAAE
+1748 KPDIGATE
-1756 GAFGFILNVK
+1756 GASGFILSVK

>member
-6 LKCTVLA
+6 LKYTVLA

-27 SPARLGAFRS
+27 SPARLGDFRF
-37 KVSIT
+37 KVPIT
-42 VAKTVADTAAGVPVP
+42 VTKTVADTEAGVPVP
-57 VRLAENNPV
+57 VRLAENNPG

-76 QMRFGDKNY
+76 QMRFGDENY

-102 VWVKVPLVE
+102 VWVKVPLAE
-111 GTKINLA
+111 GTKINLV

-184 NCFRVNDSTGYKVGN
+184 NCFRVNDSTGYKEGN
-199 YNKGGVW
+199 FNNGGVW

-231 NFQYFWDH
+231 NFQYFYDH
-239 FFYKRA
+239 FFYKREK
-245 ASNNGGTPNNAFAI
+245 SNNSGTLNNAFAI
-259 EINSS
+259 ESNSS
-264 SGNTANPYP
+264 SGNNANPLP
-273 RGSSGTGRAVT
+273 RGSSGNGSAMT

-293 GYITFAYDGTTCH
+293 GYITFAYEGTTCH

-333 NSTVTAGN
+333 NSNVTAGN

-371 MTTDGLLYYGAVETA
+371 MTTDGLLEYGAVETA

-395 NIGPCGTV
+395 NIGACGTV

-419 VFACTDKIGVLVEDA
+419 VFACTDTIGVLVEDA

-483 VEYRVAATVAPSQGR
+483 VEYRVAATVAPSQGG

-519 SGSAFLYWTG
+519 SGSTFLYWTG

-561 FVSPNGSDE
+561 FVSPTGSDE

-605 AAAQVENQVKIVGS
+605 AAAQVENQVQIVGS
-619 GERASVVRLAAEPA
+619 GERASVVRLAAEIT

-677 ENCSITNCVTN
+677 ENCSITNCVTI

-775 AHGKGSGVNASGD
+775 AHGEGSGVNASGD

-800 DNLSST
+800 DNLTRTS
-806 FTSGLYASGK
+806 TSGLYASGK

-853 GETGVIAE
+853 GETGVIAA

-889 MAGATDLDGTPRIAG
+889 MAGATDLDGAARIAG

-923 NVTTDGVLDEVQ
+923 NVTTDGVLDEAQ
-935 ATFAGAVI
+935 ATFAGSVI

-963 TERSGLGLKDVT
+963 TERSGLGLKDFT
-975 LPLTTGAYTVTL
+975 LPLTKGAYTVTL
-987 AVTDGVNSDSV
+987 AVTDGVNSVSV

-1107 LVFNATLDPRPKSAY
+1107 LVFNATLDQRPVSAY

-1136 SNCVVESCRATGNG
+1136 SNCVVESCRTTDHG

-1171 SSGGGGASG
+1171 STGGGGASG

-1189 VDRCIITNNLASFGS
+1189 VDRCIITNNLAWYGS
-1204 GAHGGGAYVKG
+1204 GAQGGGAYVKG

-1228 GSNAGGVKCD
+1228 GSSAGGV
-1238 GGTVRNCTIVRNVA
+1238 
-1252 RTANGGIGGT
+1252 
-1262 VTDCLVYGNMA
+1262 
-1273 NGVDVDTD
+1273 
-1281 DPGFVNAAAGDF
+1281 
-1293 HLNMAST
+1293 
-1300 AIDGSVKEGIGECDL
+1300 
-1315 DRNERYS
+1315 
-1322 GGVADKGCFE
+1322 
-1332 YDQSRFSVG
+1332 
-1341 IRYERLAAFA
+1341 
-1351 PCDVVFTASAGF
+1351 
-1363 KPLDTAK
+1363 
-1370 SWWTFDGREPTE
+1370 W
-1382 EDHDLSG
+1382 
-1389 VVVTKAIGPG
+1389 
-1399 MCSVR
+1399 
-1404 FKTVLEGETY
+1404 VLG
-1414 EVSKEDW
+1414 
-1421 FMLTGEN
+1421 
-1428 VYVNPQ
+1428 
-1434 NATPQEPFA
+1434 
-1443 SWETAAVDINEGL
+1443 
-1456 RYLVTGATL
+1456 
-1465 VVSDGTYRVT
+1465 
-1475 AEHLLD
+1475 
-1481 RKATVRSLNGP
+1481 
-1492 SKTVLTRSRPFVLKN
+1492 
-1507 AEAMLSGF
+1507 
-1515 TISDVYTF
+1515 
-1523 SQGGALQMSAGT
+1523 
-1535 VTNCVF
+1535 
-1541 ANCSV
+1541 
-1546 GNNGGGA
+1546 
-1553 VYMSGGTVVD
+1553 
-1563 CVVSNCSA
+1563 
-1571 KYYANDNNG
+1571 
-1580 SGIRAH
+1580 
-1586 GASALVDRCVV
+1586 
-1597 RDCWYES
+1597 
-1604 DHYARGAVALSG
+1604 
-1616 GATLRN
+1616 
-1622 SIVMNNRSYEGGGVR
+1622 
-1637 VSDASKLENC
+1637 ASKLENC
-1647 TVFGNSSDKA
+1647 TVFGNSSGKE
-1657 GAAGGVEMAD
+1657 GAAGGVQMGD
-1667 ANGLAVNTI
+1667 KYGLAVNTI
-1676 VWQNTNTAD
+1676 VWQNTNTVD
-1685 GVIRETAG
+1685 GVVRETTG
-1693 SDAQFDTCWLQD
+1693 EDAQFDTCWKQD
-1705 PLFLPHGKPCRL
+1705 PLFLPHGKPFRL
-1717 RTASP
+1717 RTTSP
-1722 CRDAAKTLG
+1722 CRDAAKTLD
-1731 WMGESVDV
+1731 WMGGSVDI

-1748 KPDIGAAE
+1748 KPDIGATE
-1756 GAFGFILNVK
+1756 GASGFILSVK

>member
-6 LKCTVLA
+6 LKYTVLA

-27 SPARLGAFRS
+27 SPARLGDFRF
-37 KVSIT
+37 KVPIT
-42 VAKTVADTAAGVPVP
+42 VTKTVADTEAGVPVP
-57 VRLAENNPV
+57 LRLSENNPV

-76 QMRFGDKNY
+76 QMRFGDENY

-102 VWVKVPLVE
+102 VWVKVPLAE
-111 GTKINLA
+111 GTKINLV

-148 VKVTNAQGTYPN
+148 VKVTNAQGTYPS

-184 NCFRVNDSTGYKVGN
+184 NCFRVNDSTGYKEGN
-199 YNKGGVW
+199 FNNGGVW

-231 NFQYFWDH
+231 NFQYFYDH
-239 FFYKRA
+239 FFYKREK
-245 ASNNGGTPNNAFAI
+245 SNNSGTLNNAFAI
-259 EINSS
+259 ESNSS
-264 SGNTANPYP
+264 SGNNANPLP
-273 RGSSGTGRAVT
+273 RGSSGNGSAMT

-293 GYITFAYDGTTCH
+293 GYITFAYEGTTCH

-371 MTTDGLLYYGAVETA
+371 MTTDGLLEYGAVETA

-395 NIGPCGTV
+395 NIGACGTV
-403 SPDYGAIEGPV
+403 SPDYGAIESPV
-414 AGQEY
+414 VGQEY
-419 VFACTDKIGVLVEDA
+419 VFTCTDTTGILVEDA

-443 LVDTWSGELLRSS
+443 LVDAGTGELIRSS

-466 HHVYQAGKGVS
+466 RHVYQAGKGVS

-483 VEYRVAATVAPSQGR
+483 VEYRVAATVAPSQGG

-529 DGVTDDNK
+529 DDVTDDNK

-561 FVSPNGSDE
+561 FVSPTGSDE

-605 AAAQVENQVKIVGS
+605 AAAQVENQVQIVGS
-619 GERASVVRLAAEPA
+619 GERASVVRLAAKPE

-654 ENLAITTGGKTYGRG
+654 ENLAITTGGKDHGRG
-669 VYVANGRV
+669 VYVANGTV

-744 CYARGG
+744 CYGRGG
-750 SGSGHGGGVRI
+750 SGSGNGGGVRI

-775 AHGKGSGVNASGD
+775 AHGEGSGVNASGD

-800 DNLSST
+800 DNLTRTS
-806 FTSGLYASGK
+806 TSGLYASGK

-844 DRVCTTDEA
+844 DWVCTTDEA
-853 GETGVIAE
+853 GETGVIAA

-889 MAGATDLDGTPRIAG
+889 MAGATDLDGAARIAG

-923 NVTTDGVLDEVQ
+923 NVTTDGVLDEAQ
-935 ATFAGAVI
+935 ATFAGSVI

-963 TERSGLGLKDVT
+963 TERSGLGLKDFT
-975 LPLTTGAYTVTL
+975 LPLTKGAYTVTL
-987 AVTDGVNSDSV
+987 AVTDGVNSVSV

-1056 DKIVLTKAITLTHE
+1056 DKIVLTKAVTLTHE

-1107 LVFNATLDPRPKSAY
+1107 LVFNATLDQRPVSAY

-1136 SNCVVESCRATGNG
+1136 SNCVVESCRTTDHG

-1171 SSGGGGASG
+1171 STGGGGASG

-1189 VDRCIITNNLASFGS
+1189 VDRCIITNNLAWYGS
-1204 GAHGGGAYVKG
+1204 GAQGGGAYVKG

-1228 GSNAGGVKCD
+1228 GS
-1238 GGTVRNCTIVRNVA
+1238 
-1252 RTANGGIGGT
+1252 
-1262 VTDCLVYGNMA
+1262 
-1273 NGVDVDTD
+1273 
-1281 DPGFVNAAAGDF
+1281 
-1293 HLNMAST
+1293 
-1300 AIDGSVKEGIGECDL
+1300 
-1315 DRNERYS
+1315 
-1322 GGVADKGCFE
+1322 
-1332 YDQSRFSVG
+1332 
-1341 IRYERLAAFA
+1341 
-1351 PCDVVFTASAGF
+1351 SA
-1363 KPLDTAK
+1363 
-1370 SWWTFDGREPTE
+1370 
-1382 EDHDLSG
+1382 
-1389 VVVTKAIGPG
+1389 
-1399 MCSVR
+1399 
-1404 FKTVLEGETY
+1404 
-1414 EVSKEDW
+1414 
-1421 FMLTGEN
+1421 
-1428 VYVNPQ
+1428 
-1434 NATPQEPFA
+1434 
-1443 SWETAAVDINEGL
+1443 
-1456 RYLVTGATL
+1456 
-1465 VVSDGTYRVT
+1465 
-1475 AEHLLD
+1475 
-1481 RKATVRSLNGP
+1481 
-1492 SKTVLTRSRPFVLKN
+1492 
-1507 AEAMLSGF
+1507 
-1515 TISDVYTF
+1515 
-1523 SQGGALQMSAGT
+1523 
-1535 VTNCVF
+1535 
-1541 ANCSV
+1541 
-1546 GNNGGGA
+1546 
-1553 VYMSGGTVVD
+1553 
-1563 CVVSNCSA
+1563 
-1571 KYYANDNNG
+1571 
-1580 SGIRAH
+1580 
-1586 GASALVDRCVV
+1586 
-1597 RDCWYES
+1597 
-1604 DHYARGAVALSG
+1604 
-1616 GATLRN
+1616 
-1622 SIVMNNRSYEGGGVR
+1622 GGVR
-1637 VSDASKLENC
+1637 VSGASKLENC
-1647 TVFGNSSDKA
+1647 TVFGNSSGKE
-1657 GAAGGVEMAD
+1657 GSAGGVEMGD
-1667 ANGLAVNTI
+1667 EKGLAVNTI
-1676 VWQNTNTAD
+1676 VWQNTNTVD
-1685 GVIRETAG
+1685 GVVRETTG
-1693 SDAQFDTCWLQD
+1693 EDAQFDTCWKQD
-1705 PLFLPHGKPCRL
+1705 PLFLPHGKPFRL

-1722 CRDAAKTLG
+1722 CRDAAKTLD
-1731 WMGESVDV
+1731 WMGGSVDI

-1748 KPDIGAAE
+1748 KPDIGATE
-1756 GAFGFILNVK
+1756 GASGFILSVK

>member
-1 MTVHR
+1 M
-6 LKCTVLA
+6 
-13 VVASV
+13 
-18 FGAAFGDIV
+18 
-27 SPARLGAFRS
+27 
-37 KVSIT
+37 SIT
-42 VAKTVADTAAGVPVP
+42 VAKTVADTEAGVPVP
-57 VRLAENNPV
+57 LRLSENNPV

-76 QMRFGDKNY
+76 QMRFGDEKY

-102 VWVKVPLVE
+102 VWVKVPLAE
-111 GTKINLA
+111 GTKINLV

-184 NCFRVNDSTGYKVGN
+184 NCFRVNDSTGQKVGN
-199 YNKGGVW
+199 FNKGGVW

-231 NFQYFWDH
+231 NFQYYWDH

-245 ASNNGGTPNNAFAI
+245 ASGNGGTPNNAFAI
-259 EINSS
+259 EIDSG
-264 SGNTANPYP
+264 SGNTAKPLP

-360 SAAFIAAEYAA
+360 SAEFIAAEYAA

-529 DGVTDDNK
+529 DDVTDDNK

-677 ENCSITNCVTN
+677 ENCSITNCVTI

-923 NVTTDGVLDEVQ
+923 NVTTDGVLDEAQ
-935 ATFAGAVI
+935 ATFAGSVI

-963 TERSGLGLKDVT
+963 TERSGLGLKDIT

-987 AVTDGVNSDSV
+987 AVTDGVNSVSV

-1007 ATNLYVSPTGANT
+1007 ATVLYVSPMGANT

-1107 LVFNATLDPRPKSAY
+1107 LVFDATSNPSPKSAY
-1122 DTTHGVQIVSGGSV
+1122 DTTHGVQIMTGGSV
-1136 SNCVVESCRATGNG
+1136 SNCVVESCRTMDHG

-1171 SSGGGGASG
+1171 STGGGGASG

-1189 VDRCIITNNLASFGS
+1189 VDRCIITNNLASYGS
-1204 GAHGGGAYVKG
+1204 GALGGGAYVKG

-1228 GSNAGGVKCD
+1228 GSNAGGVW
-1238 GGTVRNCTIVRNVA
+1238 V
-1252 RTANGGIGGT
+1252 
-1262 VTDCLVYGNMA
+1262 
-1273 NGVDVDTD
+1273 
-1281 DPGFVNAAAGDF
+1281 
-1293 HLNMAST
+1293 
-1300 AIDGSVKEGIGECDL
+1300 
-1315 DRNERYS
+1315 S
-1322 GGVADKGCFE
+1322 G
-1332 YDQSRFSVG
+1332 
-1341 IRYERLAAFA
+1341 
-1351 PCDVVFTASAGF
+1351 
-1363 KPLDTAK
+1363 
-1370 SWWTFDGREPTE
+1370 
-1382 EDHDLSG
+1382 
-1389 VVVTKAIGPG
+1389 
-1399 MCSVR
+1399 
-1404 FKTVLEGETY
+1404 
-1414 EVSKEDW
+1414 
-1421 FMLTGEN
+1421 
-1428 VYVNPQ
+1428 
-1434 NATPQEPFA
+1434 
-1443 SWETAAVDINEGL
+1443 
-1456 RYLVTGATL
+1456 
-1465 VVSDGTYRVT
+1465 
-1475 AEHLLD
+1475 
-1481 RKATVRSLNGP
+1481 
-1492 SKTVLTRSRPFVLKN
+1492 
-1507 AEAMLSGF
+1507 
-1515 TISDVYTF
+1515 
-1523 SQGGALQMSAGT
+1523 
-1535 VTNCVF
+1535 
-1541 ANCSV
+1541 
-1546 GNNGGGA
+1546 
-1553 VYMSGGTVVD
+1553 
-1563 CVVSNCSA
+1563 
-1571 KYYANDNNG
+1571 
-1580 SGIRAH
+1580 
-1586 GASALVDRCVV
+1586 
-1597 RDCWYES
+1597 
-1604 DHYARGAVALSG
+1604 
-1616 GATLRN
+1616 
-1622 SIVMNNRSYEGGGVR
+1622 
-1637 VSDASKLENC
+1637 ASKLENC
-1647 TVFGNSSDKA
+1647 TVFGNSSGKE
-1657 GAAGGVEMAD
+1657 GAAGGVQMAD
-1667 ANGLAVNTI
+1667 KYGLAVNTI
-1676 VWQNTNTAD
+1676 VWQNTNTVD
-1685 GVIRETAG
+1685 GVVRETTGA
-1693 SDAQFDTCWLQD
+1693 DAQFDTCWKQD
-1705 PLFLPHGKPCRL
+1705 PLFLPHGKPFRL

-1722 CRDAAKTLG
+1722 CRDAAKTLD
-1731 WMGESVDV
+1731 WMGGSVDV

-1756 GAFGFILNVK
+1756 GAFGFMLNVK

>member
-1 MTVHR
+1 MTVYR

-42 VAKTVADTAAGVPVP
+42 VAKTVADTEAGVPVP
-57 VRLAENNPV
+57 VRLAENNPL

-76 QMRFGDKNY
+76 QMRFGNEKY

-184 NCFRVNDSTGYKVGN
+184 NCFRVNDSTGQKVGN
-199 YNKGGVW
+199 FNKGGVW

-231 NFQYFWDH
+231 NFQYYWDH

-245 ASNNGGTPNNAFAI
+245 ASGNGGTPNNAFAI

-264 SGNTANPYP
+264 GGNTANPLP
-273 RGSSGTGRAVT
+273 RGSSGTGSAVT

-293 GYITFAYDGTTCH
+293 GYITFAYEGTTCH
-306 VYENGVLRG
+306 VYENGVLRD
-315 DVTITKC
+315 DVPIAQC

-333 NSTVTAGN
+333 NSAVTAGG

-360 SAAFIAAEYAA
+360 SAEFIAAEYAA
-371 MTTDGLLYYGAVETA
+371 MTTDGLLEYGAVETA
-386 DPSAIVVSS
+386 NPSAIVVSS
-395 NIGPCGTV
+395 NIGACGTV
-403 SPDYGAIEGPV
+403 SPDYGAIEDPV

-419 VFACTDKIGVLVEDA
+419 VFACTDTIGVLVEDA

-561 FVSPNGSDE
+561 FVSPTGSDE

-633 DTSDRDKE
+633 DTNDRDKE

-677 ENCSITNCVTN
+677 ENCSITNCVTI

-800 DNLSST
+800 DNLTST
-806 FTSGLYASGK
+806 STSGLYASGK

-889 MAGATDLDGTPRIAG
+889 MAEATDLDGAPRIAG
-904 EHVDIGCYEFV
+904 KHVDIGCYEFV
-915 ATGLACSF
+915 AKGLACSF
-923 NVTTDGVLDEVQ
+923 DVTTDGVLDEAQ
-935 ATFAGAVI
+935 ATFAGSVI

-963 TERSGLGLKDVT
+963 TERSGLGLKDIT

-987 AVTDGVNSDSV
+987 AVTDGVNSVSV

-1007 ATNLYVSPTGANT
+1007 ATVLYVSPMGANT

-1107 LVFNATLDPRPKSAY
+1107 LVFNATLDQRPKSAY
-1122 DTTHGVQIVSGGSV
+1122 DTTHGVQIITGGSV
-1136 SNCVVESCRATGNG
+1136 SNCIVESCRTTDHG

-1171 SSGGGGASG
+1171 STGGGGASG

-1189 VDRCIITNNLASFGS
+1189 VDRCIITNNLASYGS
-1204 GAHGGGAYVKG
+1204 GALGGGAYVKG

-1228 GSNAGGVKCD
+1228 GSNAGGVW
-1238 GGTVRNCTIVRNVA
+1238 V
-1252 RTANGGIGGT
+1252 
-1262 VTDCLVYGNMA
+1262 
-1273 NGVDVDTD
+1273 
-1281 DPGFVNAAAGDF
+1281 
-1293 HLNMAST
+1293 
-1300 AIDGSVKEGIGECDL
+1300 
-1315 DRNERYS
+1315 S
-1322 GGVADKGCFE
+1322 G
-1332 YDQSRFSVG
+1332 
-1341 IRYERLAAFA
+1341 
-1351 PCDVVFTASAGF
+1351 
-1363 KPLDTAK
+1363 
-1370 SWWTFDGREPTE
+1370 
-1382 EDHDLSG
+1382 
-1389 VVVTKAIGPG
+1389 
-1399 MCSVR
+1399 
-1404 FKTVLEGETY
+1404 
-1414 EVSKEDW
+1414 
-1421 FMLTGEN
+1421 
-1428 VYVNPQ
+1428 
-1434 NATPQEPFA
+1434 
-1443 SWETAAVDINEGL
+1443 
-1456 RYLVTGATL
+1456 
-1465 VVSDGTYRVT
+1465 
-1475 AEHLLD
+1475 
-1481 RKATVRSLNGP
+1481 
-1492 SKTVLTRSRPFVLKN
+1492 
-1507 AEAMLSGF
+1507 
-1515 TISDVYTF
+1515 
-1523 SQGGALQMSAGT
+1523 
-1535 VTNCVF
+1535 
-1541 ANCSV
+1541 
-1546 GNNGGGA
+1546 
-1553 VYMSGGTVVD
+1553 
-1563 CVVSNCSA
+1563 
-1571 KYYANDNNG
+1571 
-1580 SGIRAH
+1580 
-1586 GASALVDRCVV
+1586 
-1597 RDCWYES
+1597 
-1604 DHYARGAVALSG
+1604 
-1616 GATLRN
+1616 
-1622 SIVMNNRSYEGGGVR
+1622 
-1637 VSDASKLENC
+1637 ASKLENC
-1647 TVFGNSSDKA
+1647 TVFGNSSGKE
-1657 GAAGGVEMAD
+1657 GAAGGVQMAD
-1667 ANGLAVNTI
+1667 KYGLAVNTI
-1676 VWQNTNTAD
+1676 VWQNTNTVD
-1685 GVIRETAG
+1685 GVVRETAG
-1693 SDAQFDTCWLQD
+1693 EDAQFDTCWKQD
-1705 PLFLPHGKPCRL
+1705 PLFLPHGKPFRL

-1722 CRDAAKTLG
+1722 CRDAAKTLD
-1731 WMGESVDV
+1731 WMGGSVDV

-1756 GAFGFILNVK
+1756 GACGFILSVK

>member
-6 LKCTVLA
+6 LKYTVLA

-27 SPARLGAFRS
+27 SPARLGAFRF

-42 VAKTVADTAAGVPVP
+42 VAKTVADTEAGVPVP
-57 VRLAENNPV
+57 LRLSENNPV

-76 QMRFGDKNY
+76 QMRFGDEKY

-102 VWVKVPLVE
+102 VWVKVPLAE
-111 GTKINLA
+111 GTKINLV

-184 NCFRVNDSTGYKVGN
+184 NCFRVNDSTGQKVGN

-231 NFQYFWDH
+231 DFLYFYDH

-245 ASNNGGTPNNAFAI
+245 ASGNGGTPNNAFAI

-264 SGNTANPYP
+264 GGNTANPLP
-273 RGSSGTGRAVT
+273 RGSSGTGSAVT

-293 GYITFAYDGTTCH
+293 GYITFAYEGTTCH

-371 MTTDGLLYYGAVETA
+371 MTTDGLLEYGAVETA

-395 NIGPCGTV
+395 NISACGTV
-403 SPDYGAIEGPV
+403 SPDYGAIEDPV

-419 VFACTDKIGVLVEDA
+419 VFACTDTIGVLVEDA

-443 LVDTWSGELLRSS
+443 LVDAGTGELLRSS

-466 HHVYQAGKGVS
+466 RHVYQAGKGVS

-483 VEYRVAATVAPSQGR
+483 VEYRVAATVAPSQGG

-519 SGSAFLYWTG
+519 SGSAFLYGTG

-561 FVSPNGSDE
+561 FVSPTGSDE

-605 AAAQVENQVKIVGS
+605 AAAQVENQVQIVGS
-619 GERASVVRLAAEPA
+619 GERASVVRLAAKPE

-654 ENLAITTGGKTYGRG
+654 ENLAITTGGKDHGRG
-669 VYVANGRV
+669 VYVANGTV

-744 CYARGG
+744 CYGRGG
-750 SGSGHGGGVRI
+750 SGSGNGGGVRI

-853 GETGVIAE
+853 GETGVIAA

-889 MAGATDLDGTPRIAG
+889 MAGATDLDGAARIAG

-923 NVTTDGVLDEVQ
+923 NVTTDGVLDEAQ
-935 ATFAGAVI
+935 ATFAGSVI

-963 TERSGLGLKDVT
+963 TERSGLGLKDFT
-975 LPLTTGAYTVTL
+975 LPLTKGAYTVTL
-987 AVTDGVNSDSV
+987 AVTDGVNSVSV

-1056 DKIVLTKAITLTHE
+1056 DKIVLTKAVTLTHE

-1107 LVFNATLDPRPKSAY
+1107 LVFDATSNPSPKSAY
-1122 DTTHGVQIVSGGSV
+1122 DTTHGVQIMTGGSV
-1136 SNCVVESCRATGNG
+1136 SNCVVESCRTMDHG

-1171 SSGGGGASG
+1171 STGGGGASG

-1189 VDRCIITNNLASFGS
+1189 VDRCIITNNLASYGS
-1204 GAHGGGAYVKG
+1204 GALGGGAYVKG

-1228 GSNAGGVKCD
+1228 GSNAGGVW
-1238 GGTVRNCTIVRNVA
+1238 V
-1252 RTANGGIGGT
+1252 
-1262 VTDCLVYGNMA
+1262 
-1273 NGVDVDTD
+1273 
-1281 DPGFVNAAAGDF
+1281 
-1293 HLNMAST
+1293 
-1300 AIDGSVKEGIGECDL
+1300 
-1315 DRNERYS
+1315 S
-1322 GGVADKGCFE
+1322 G
-1332 YDQSRFSVG
+1332 
-1341 IRYERLAAFA
+1341 
-1351 PCDVVFTASAGF
+1351 
-1363 KPLDTAK
+1363 
-1370 SWWTFDGREPTE
+1370 
-1382 EDHDLSG
+1382 
-1389 VVVTKAIGPG
+1389 
-1399 MCSVR
+1399 
-1404 FKTVLEGETY
+1404 
-1414 EVSKEDW
+1414 
-1421 FMLTGEN
+1421 
-1428 VYVNPQ
+1428 
-1434 NATPQEPFA
+1434 
-1443 SWETAAVDINEGL
+1443 
-1456 RYLVTGATL
+1456 
-1465 VVSDGTYRVT
+1465 
-1475 AEHLLD
+1475 
-1481 RKATVRSLNGP
+1481 
-1492 SKTVLTRSRPFVLKN
+1492 
-1507 AEAMLSGF
+1507 
-1515 TISDVYTF
+1515 
-1523 SQGGALQMSAGT
+1523 
-1535 VTNCVF
+1535 
-1541 ANCSV
+1541 
-1546 GNNGGGA
+1546 
-1553 VYMSGGTVVD
+1553 
-1563 CVVSNCSA
+1563 
-1571 KYYANDNNG
+1571 
-1580 SGIRAH
+1580 
-1586 GASALVDRCVV
+1586 
-1597 RDCWYES
+1597 
-1604 DHYARGAVALSG
+1604 
-1616 GATLRN
+1616 
-1622 SIVMNNRSYEGGGVR
+1622 
-1637 VSDASKLENC
+1637 ASKLENC
-1647 TVFGNSSDKA
+1647 TVFGNSSGKE
-1657 GAAGGVEMAD
+1657 GAAGGVQMAD
-1667 ANGLAVNTI
+1667 KYGLAVNTI
-1676 VWQNTNTAD
+1676 VWQNTNTVD
-1685 GVIRETAG
+1685 RVVRETTGA
-1693 SDAQFDTCWLQD
+1693 DAQFDTCWKQD
-1705 PLFLPHGKPCRL
+1705 PLFLPHGKPFRL

-1722 CRDAAKTLG
+1722 CRDAAKTLD
-1731 WMGESVDV
+1731 WMGGSVDV

-1756 GAFGFILNVK
+1756 GACGFILNVK

>member
-6 LKCTVLA
+6 LKYTVLA

-27 SPARLGAFRS
+27 SPARLGDFRF
-37 KVSIT
+37 KVPIT
-42 VAKTVADTAAGVPVP
+42 VTKTVADTEAGVPVP
-57 VRLAENNPV
+57 LRLSENNPV

-76 QMRFGDKNY
+76 QMRFGDENY

-102 VWVKVPLVE
+102 VWVKVPLAE
-111 GTKINLA
+111 GTKINLV

-184 NCFRVNDSTGYKVGN
+184 NCFRVNDSTGYKEGN
-199 YNKGGVW
+199 FNNGGVW

-231 NFQYFWDH
+231 NFQYFYDH
-239 FFYKRA
+239 FFYKREK
-245 ASNNGGTPNNAFAI
+245 SNNSGTLNNAFAI
-259 EINSS
+259 ESNSS
-264 SGNTANPYP
+264 SGNNANPLP
-273 RGSSGTGRAVT
+273 RGSSGNGSAMT

-293 GYITFAYDGTTCH
+293 GYITFAYEGTTCH

-333 NSTVTAGN
+333 NSNVTAGN

-371 MTTDGLLYYGAVETA
+371 MTTDGLLEYGAVETA

-395 NIGPCGTV
+395 NIGACGTV

-443 LVDTWSGELLRSS
+443 LVDAGTGELIRSS

-483 VEYRVAATVAPSQGR
+483 VEYRVAATVAPSQGG

-519 SGSAFLYWTG
+519 SGSTFLYWTG

-561 FVSPNGSDE
+561 FVSPTGSDE

-619 GERASVVRLAAEPA
+619 GERASVVRLAAKPE

-654 ENLAITTGGKTYGRG
+654 ENLAITTGGKDHGRG
-669 VYVANGRV
+669 VYVANGTV

-744 CYARGG
+744 CYGRGG
-750 SGSGHGGGVRI
+750 SGSGNGGGVRI

-775 AHGKGSGVNASGD
+775 AHGEGSGVNASGD

-800 DNLSST
+800 DNLTRTS
-806 FTSGLYASGK
+806 TSGLYASGK

-833 ANVYRDSTATF
+833 ANVYRGSTATF

-889 MAGATDLDGTPRIAG
+889 MAGATDLDGAARIAG

-923 NVTTDGVLDEVQ
+923 NVTTDGVLDEAQ
-935 ATFAGAVI
+935 ATFAGSVI

-963 TERSGLGLKDVT
+963 TERSGLGLKDFT
-975 LPLTTGAYTVTL
+975 LPLTKGAYTVTL
-987 AVTDGVNSDSV
+987 AVTDGVNSVSV

-1056 DKIVLTKAITLTHE
+1056 DKIVLTKAVTLTHE

-1107 LVFNATLDPRPKSAY
+1107 LVFNATLDQRPVSAY

-1136 SNCVVESCRATGNG
+1136 SNCVVESCRTTDHG

-1171 SSGGGGASG
+1171 STGGGGASG

-1189 VDRCIITNNLASFGS
+1189 VDRCIITNNLAWYGS
-1204 GAHGGGAYVKG
+1204 GAQGGGAYVKG

-1228 GSNAGGVKCD
+1228 GSSAGGV
-1238 GGTVRNCTIVRNVA
+1238 
-1252 RTANGGIGGT
+1252 
-1262 VTDCLVYGNMA
+1262 
-1273 NGVDVDTD
+1273 
-1281 DPGFVNAAAGDF
+1281 
-1293 HLNMAST
+1293 
-1300 AIDGSVKEGIGECDL
+1300 
-1315 DRNERYS
+1315 
-1322 GGVADKGCFE
+1322 
-1332 YDQSRFSVG
+1332 
-1341 IRYERLAAFA
+1341 
-1351 PCDVVFTASAGF
+1351 
-1363 KPLDTAK
+1363 
-1370 SWWTFDGREPTE
+1370 W
-1382 EDHDLSG
+1382 
-1389 VVVTKAIGPG
+1389 
-1399 MCSVR
+1399 
-1404 FKTVLEGETY
+1404 VLG
-1414 EVSKEDW
+1414 
-1421 FMLTGEN
+1421 
-1428 VYVNPQ
+1428 
-1434 NATPQEPFA
+1434 
-1443 SWETAAVDINEGL
+1443 
-1456 RYLVTGATL
+1456 
-1465 VVSDGTYRVT
+1465 
-1475 AEHLLD
+1475 
-1481 RKATVRSLNGP
+1481 
-1492 SKTVLTRSRPFVLKN
+1492 
-1507 AEAMLSGF
+1507 
-1515 TISDVYTF
+1515 
-1523 SQGGALQMSAGT
+1523 
-1535 VTNCVF
+1535 
-1541 ANCSV
+1541 
-1546 GNNGGGA
+1546 
-1553 VYMSGGTVVD
+1553 
-1563 CVVSNCSA
+1563 
-1571 KYYANDNNG
+1571 
-1580 SGIRAH
+1580 
-1586 GASALVDRCVV
+1586 
-1597 RDCWYES
+1597 
-1604 DHYARGAVALSG
+1604 
-1616 GATLRN
+1616 
-1622 SIVMNNRSYEGGGVR
+1622 
-1637 VSDASKLENC
+1637 ASKLENC
-1647 TVFGNSSDKA
+1647 TVFGNSSGKE
-1657 GAAGGVEMAD
+1657 GAAGGVQMGD
-1667 ANGLAVNTI
+1667 KYGLAVNTI
-1676 VWQNTNTAD
+1676 VWQNTNTVD
-1685 GVIRETAG
+1685 GVVRETTG
-1693 SDAQFDTCWLQD
+1693 EDAQFDTCWKQD
-1705 PLFLPHGKPCRL
+1705 PLFLPHGKPFRL

-1722 CRDAAKTLG
+1722 CRDAAKTLD
-1731 WMGESVDV
+1731 WMGGSVDI

-1748 KPDIGAAE
+1748 KPDIGATE
-1756 GAFGFILNVK
+1756 GASGFILSVK

>member
-6 LKCTVLA
+6 LKYTVLA

-27 SPARLGAFRS
+27 SPARLGDFRF
-37 KVSIT
+37 KVPIT
-42 VAKTVADTAAGVPVP
+42 VTKTVADTEAGVPVP
-57 VRLAENNPV
+57 VRLAENNPG

-76 QMRFGDKNY
+76 QMRFGDENY

-102 VWVKVPLVE
+102 VWVKVPLAE
-111 GTKINLA
+111 GTKINLV

-175 VPGEPGRFG
+175 VPGESGRFG
-184 NCFRVNDSTGYKVGN
+184 NCFRVNDSTGHKVGN
-199 YNKGGVW
+199 FNNGGVW

-231 NFQYFWDH
+231 NFPYYWDH

-245 ASNNGGTPNNAFAI
+245 ASGNGGTPNNAFAI
-259 EINSS
+259 EINSG

-273 RGSSGTGRAVT
+273 RGSSGNGSAVT

-293 GYITFAYDGTTCH
+293 GYITFAYEGTTCH

-333 NSTVTAGN
+333 NSNVTAGN

-371 MTTDGLLYYGAVETA
+371 MTTDGLLEYGAVETA

-395 NIGPCGTV
+395 NIGACGTV
-403 SPDYGAIEGPV
+403 SPDYGAIESPV
-414 AGQEY
+414 VGQEY
-419 VFACTDKIGVLVEDA
+419 VFTCTDTTGILVEDA

-443 LVDTWSGELLRSS
+443 LVDAGTGELIRSS

-466 HHVYQAGKGVS
+466 RHVYQAGKGVS

-483 VEYRVAATVAPSQGR
+483 VEYRVAATVAPSQGG

-519 SGSAFLYWTG
+519 SGSTFLYWTG

-561 FVSPNGSDE
+561 FVSPTGSDE

-605 AAAQVENQVKIVGS
+605 AAAQVENQVQIVGS
-619 GERASVVRLAAEPA
+619 GERASVVRLAAKPE

-654 ENLAITTGGKTYGRG
+654 ENLAITTGGKDHGRG
-669 VYVANGRV
+669 VYVANGTV

-744 CYARGG
+744 CYGRGG
-750 SGSGHGGGVRI
+750 SGSGNGGGVRI

-775 AHGKGSGVNASGD
+775 AHGEGSGVNASGD

-800 DNLSST
+800 DNLTRTS
-806 FTSGLYASGK
+806 TSGLYASGK

-853 GETGVIAE
+853 GETGVIAA

-889 MAGATDLDGTPRIAG
+889 MAGATDLDGAARIAG

-923 NVTTDGVLDEVQ
+923 NVTTDGVLDEAQ
-935 ATFAGAVI
+935 ATFAGSVI

-963 TERSGLGLKDVT
+963 TERSGLGLKDFT
-975 LPLTTGAYTVTL
+975 LPLTKGAYTVTL
-987 AVTDGVNSDSV
+987 AVTDGVNSVSV

-1056 DKIVLTKAITLTHE
+1056 DKIVLTKAVTLTHE

-1107 LVFNATLDPRPKSAY
+1107 LVFNATLDQRPVSAY

-1136 SNCVVESCRATGNG
+1136 SNCVVESCRTTDHG

-1171 SSGGGGASG
+1171 STGGGGASG

-1189 VDRCIITNNLASFGS
+1189 VDRCIITNNLAWYGS
-1204 GAHGGGAYVKG
+1204 GAQGGGAYVKG

-1228 GSNAGGVKCD
+1228 GSSAGGV
-1238 GGTVRNCTIVRNVA
+1238 
-1252 RTANGGIGGT
+1252 
-1262 VTDCLVYGNMA
+1262 
-1273 NGVDVDTD
+1273 
-1281 DPGFVNAAAGDF
+1281 
-1293 HLNMAST
+1293 
-1300 AIDGSVKEGIGECDL
+1300 
-1315 DRNERYS
+1315 
-1322 GGVADKGCFE
+1322 
-1332 YDQSRFSVG
+1332 
-1341 IRYERLAAFA
+1341 
-1351 PCDVVFTASAGF
+1351 
-1363 KPLDTAK
+1363 
-1370 SWWTFDGREPTE
+1370 W
-1382 EDHDLSG
+1382 
-1389 VVVTKAIGPG
+1389 
-1399 MCSVR
+1399 
-1404 FKTVLEGETY
+1404 VLG
-1414 EVSKEDW
+1414 
-1421 FMLTGEN
+1421 
-1428 VYVNPQ
+1428 
-1434 NATPQEPFA
+1434 
-1443 SWETAAVDINEGL
+1443 
-1456 RYLVTGATL
+1456 
-1465 VVSDGTYRVT
+1465 
-1475 AEHLLD
+1475 
-1481 RKATVRSLNGP
+1481 
-1492 SKTVLTRSRPFVLKN
+1492 
-1507 AEAMLSGF
+1507 
-1515 TISDVYTF
+1515 
-1523 SQGGALQMSAGT
+1523 
-1535 VTNCVF
+1535 
-1541 ANCSV
+1541 
-1546 GNNGGGA
+1546 
-1553 VYMSGGTVVD
+1553 
-1563 CVVSNCSA
+1563 
-1571 KYYANDNNG
+1571 
-1580 SGIRAH
+1580 
-1586 GASALVDRCVV
+1586 
-1597 RDCWYES
+1597 
-1604 DHYARGAVALSG
+1604 
-1616 GATLRN
+1616 
-1622 SIVMNNRSYEGGGVR
+1622 
-1637 VSDASKLENC
+1637 ASKLENC
-1647 TVFGNSSDKA
+1647 TVFGNSSGKE
-1657 GAAGGVEMAD
+1657 GAAGGVQMGD
-1667 ANGLAVNTI
+1667 KYGLAVNTI
-1676 VWQNTNTAD
+1676 VWQNTNTVD
-1685 GVIRETAG
+1685 GVVRETAG
-1693 SDAQFDTCWLQD
+1693 EDAQFDTCWKQD
-1705 PLFLPHGKPCRL
+1705 PLFLPHGKPFRL

-1722 CRDAAKTLG
+1722 CRDAAKTLD
-1731 WMGESVDV
+1731 WMGGSVDI

-1748 KPDIGAAE
+1748 KPDIGATE
-1756 GAFGFILNVK
+1756 GASGFILSVK

>member
-6 LKCTVLA
+6 LKYTVLA

-27 SPARLGAFRS
+27 SPARLGDFRF
-37 KVSIT
+37 KVPIT
-42 VAKTVADTAAGVPVP
+42 VTKTVADTEAGVPVP
-57 VRLAENNPV
+57 LRLSENNPV

-76 QMRFGDKNY
+76 QMRFGDEKY

-102 VWVKVPLVE
+102 VWVKVPLAE
-111 GTKINLA
+111 GTKINLV

-184 NCFRVNDSTGYKVGN
+184 NCFRVNDSTGYKEGN
-199 YNKGGVW
+199 FNNGGVW

-231 NFQYFWDH
+231 NFQYFYDH
-239 FFYKRA
+239 FFYKREK
-245 ASNNGGTPNNAFAI
+245 SNNSGTLNNAFAI
-259 EINSS
+259 ESNSS
-264 SGNTANPYP
+264 SGNNANPLP
-273 RGSSGTGRAVT
+273 RGSSGNGSAMT

-293 GYITFAYDGTTCH
+293 GYITFAYEGTTCH

-333 NSTVTAGN
+333 NSNVTAGN

-371 MTTDGLLYYGAVETA
+371 MTTDGLLEYGAVETA

-395 NIGPCGTV
+395 NIGACGTV

-419 VFACTDKIGVLVEDA
+419 VFACTDTIGVLVEDA

-443 LVDTWSGELLRSS
+443 LVDAGTGELLRSS

-466 HHVYQAGKGVS
+466 RHVYQAGKGVS

-483 VEYRVAATVAPSQGR
+483 VEYRVAATVAPSQGG

-519 SGSAFLYWTG
+519 SGSTFLYWTG

-561 FVSPNGSDE
+561 FVSPTGSDE

-605 AAAQVENQVKIVGS
+605 AAAQVENQVQIVGS
-619 GERASVVRLAAEPA
+619 GERASVVRLAAKPE

-677 ENCSITNCVTN
+677 ENCSITNCVTI

-744 CYARGG
+744 CFARGG
-750 SGSGHGGGVRI
+750 SGSGQGGGVRI

-775 AHGKGSGVNASGD
+775 AHGEGSGVNASGD

-853 GETGVIAE
+853 GETGVIAA

-889 MAGATDLDGTPRIAG
+889 MAGATDLDGAARIAG

-923 NVTTDGVLDEVQ
+923 NVTTDGVLDEAQ
-935 ATFAGAVI
+935 ATFAGSVI

-963 TERSGLGLKDVT
+963 TERSGLGLKDFT
-975 LPLTTGAYTVTL
+975 LPLTKGAYTVTL
-987 AVTDGVNSDSV
+987 AVTDGVNSVSV

-1056 DKIVLTKAITLTHE
+1056 DKIVLTKAVTLTHE

-1107 LVFNATLDPRPKSAY
+1107 LVFNATLDQRPVSAY

-1136 SNCVVESCRATGNG
+1136 SNCVVESCRTTDHG

-1171 SSGGGGASG
+1171 STGGGGASG

-1189 VDRCIITNNLASFGS
+1189 VGRCIITNNLAWYGS
-1204 GAHGGGAYVKG
+1204 GAQGGGAYVKG

-1228 GSNAGGVKCD
+1228 GS
-1238 GGTVRNCTIVRNVA
+1238 
-1252 RTANGGIGGT
+1252 
-1262 VTDCLVYGNMA
+1262 
-1273 NGVDVDTD
+1273 
-1281 DPGFVNAAAGDF
+1281 
-1293 HLNMAST
+1293 
-1300 AIDGSVKEGIGECDL
+1300 
-1315 DRNERYS
+1315 
-1322 GGVADKGCFE
+1322 
-1332 YDQSRFSVG
+1332 
-1341 IRYERLAAFA
+1341 
-1351 PCDVVFTASAGF
+1351 SA
-1363 KPLDTAK
+1363 
-1370 SWWTFDGREPTE
+1370 
-1382 EDHDLSG
+1382 
-1389 VVVTKAIGPG
+1389 
-1399 MCSVR
+1399 
-1404 FKTVLEGETY
+1404 
-1414 EVSKEDW
+1414 
-1421 FMLTGEN
+1421 
-1428 VYVNPQ
+1428 
-1434 NATPQEPFA
+1434 
-1443 SWETAAVDINEGL
+1443 
-1456 RYLVTGATL
+1456 
-1465 VVSDGTYRVT
+1465 
-1475 AEHLLD
+1475 
-1481 RKATVRSLNGP
+1481 
-1492 SKTVLTRSRPFVLKN
+1492 
-1507 AEAMLSGF
+1507 
-1515 TISDVYTF
+1515 
-1523 SQGGALQMSAGT
+1523 
-1535 VTNCVF
+1535 
-1541 ANCSV
+1541 
-1546 GNNGGGA
+1546 
-1553 VYMSGGTVVD
+1553 
-1563 CVVSNCSA
+1563 
-1571 KYYANDNNG
+1571 
-1580 SGIRAH
+1580 
-1586 GASALVDRCVV
+1586 
-1597 RDCWYES
+1597 
-1604 DHYARGAVALSG
+1604 
-1616 GATLRN
+1616 
-1622 SIVMNNRSYEGGGVR
+1622 GGVR
-1637 VSDASKLENC
+1637 VSGASKLENC
-1647 TVFGNSSDKA
+1647 TVFGNSSGKE
-1657 GAAGGVEMAD
+1657 GSAGGVEMGD
-1667 ANGLAVNTI
+1667 EKGLAVNTI
-1676 VWQNTNTAD
+1676 VWQNTNTVD
-1685 GVIRETAG
+1685 GVVRETTG
-1693 SDAQFDTCWLQD
+1693 EDAQFDTCWKQD
-1705 PLFLPHGKPCRL
+1705 PLFLPHGKPFRL

-1722 CRDAAKTLG
+1722 CRDAAKTLD
-1731 WMGESVDV
+1731 WMGGSVDI

-1748 KPDIGAAE
+1748 KPDIGATE
-1756 GAFGFILNVK
+1756 GASGFILSVK

>member
-6 LKCTVLA
+6 LKYTVLA

-27 SPARLGAFRS
+27 SPARLGAFRF

-42 VAKTVADTAAGVPVP
+42 VAKTVADTEAGVPVP
-57 VRLAENNPV
+57 LRLSENNPV

-76 QMRFGDKNY
+76 QMRFGDENY

-102 VWVKVPLVE
+102 VWVKVPLAE
-111 GTKINLA
+111 GTKINLV

-184 NCFRVNDSTGYKVGN
+184 NCFRVNDSTGQKVGN

-231 NFQYFWDH
+231 DFLFFYDH

-245 ASNNGGTPNNAFAI
+245 ASGNGGTPNNAFAI

-264 SGNTANPYP
+264 GGNTANPLP
-273 RGSSGTGRAVT
+273 RGSSGTGSAVT

-293 GYITFAYDGTTCH
+293 GYITFAYEGTTCH

-333 NSTVTAGN
+333 NSNVTAGN

-371 MTTDGLLYYGAVETA
+371 MTTDGLLEYGAVETA

-395 NIGPCGTV
+395 NIGACGTV
-403 SPDYGAIEGPV
+403 SPDYGAIEDPV

-419 VFACTDKIGVLVEDA
+419 VFACTDTIGVLVEDA

-443 LVDTWSGELLRSS
+443 LVDAGTGELIRSS

-466 HHVYQAGKGVS
+466 RHVYQAGKGVS

-483 VEYRVAATVAPSQGR
+483 VEYRVAATVAPSQGG

-529 DGVTDDNK
+529 DDVTDDNK

-561 FVSPNGSDE
+561 FVSPTGSDE

-605 AAAQVENQVKIVGS
+605 AAAQVENQVQIVGS
-619 GERASVVRLAAEPA
+619 GERASVVRLAAEIT

-677 ENCSITNCVTN
+677 ENCSITNCVTI

-744 CYARGG
+744 CFARGG
-750 SGSGHGGGVRI
+750 SGSGQGGGVRI

-853 GETGVIAE
+853 GETGVIAA

-889 MAGATDLDGTPRIAG
+889 MAGATDLDGAARIAG

-923 NVTTDGVLDEVQ
+923 NVTTDGVLDEAQ
-935 ATFAGAVI
+935 ATFAGSVI

-963 TERSGLGLKDVT
+963 TERSGLGLKDFT
-975 LPLTTGAYTVTL
+975 LPLTKGAYTVTL
-987 AVTDGVNSDSV
+987 AVTDGVNSVSV

-1056 DKIVLTKAITLTHE
+1056 DKIVLTKAVTLTHE

-1107 LVFNATLDPRPKSAY
+1107 LVFNATLDQRPVSAY

-1136 SNCVVESCRATGNG
+1136 SNCVVESCRTTDHG

-1171 SSGGGGASG
+1171 STGGGGASG

-1189 VDRCIITNNLASFGS
+1189 VDRCIITNNLAWYGS
-1204 GAHGGGAYVKG
+1204 GAQGGGAYVKG

-1228 GSNAGGVKCD
+1228 GSSAGGV
-1238 GGTVRNCTIVRNVA
+1238 
-1252 RTANGGIGGT
+1252 
-1262 VTDCLVYGNMA
+1262 
-1273 NGVDVDTD
+1273 
-1281 DPGFVNAAAGDF
+1281 
-1293 HLNMAST
+1293 
-1300 AIDGSVKEGIGECDL
+1300 
-1315 DRNERYS
+1315 
-1322 GGVADKGCFE
+1322 
-1332 YDQSRFSVG
+1332 
-1341 IRYERLAAFA
+1341 
-1351 PCDVVFTASAGF
+1351 
-1363 KPLDTAK
+1363 
-1370 SWWTFDGREPTE
+1370 W
-1382 EDHDLSG
+1382 
-1389 VVVTKAIGPG
+1389 
-1399 MCSVR
+1399 
-1404 FKTVLEGETY
+1404 VLG
-1414 EVSKEDW
+1414 
-1421 FMLTGEN
+1421 
-1428 VYVNPQ
+1428 
-1434 NATPQEPFA
+1434 
-1443 SWETAAVDINEGL
+1443 
-1456 RYLVTGATL
+1456 
-1465 VVSDGTYRVT
+1465 
-1475 AEHLLD
+1475 
-1481 RKATVRSLNGP
+1481 
-1492 SKTVLTRSRPFVLKN
+1492 
-1507 AEAMLSGF
+1507 
-1515 TISDVYTF
+1515 
-1523 SQGGALQMSAGT
+1523 
-1535 VTNCVF
+1535 
-1541 ANCSV
+1541 
-1546 GNNGGGA
+1546 
-1553 VYMSGGTVVD
+1553 
-1563 CVVSNCSA
+1563 
-1571 KYYANDNNG
+1571 
-1580 SGIRAH
+1580 
-1586 GASALVDRCVV
+1586 
-1597 RDCWYES
+1597 
-1604 DHYARGAVALSG
+1604 
-1616 GATLRN
+1616 
-1622 SIVMNNRSYEGGGVR
+1622 
-1637 VSDASKLENC
+1637 ASKLENC
-1647 TVFGNSSDKA
+1647 TVFGNSSGKE
-1657 GAAGGVEMAD
+1657 GAAGGVQMGD
-1667 ANGLAVNTI
+1667 KYGLAVNTI
-1676 VWQNTNTAD
+1676 VWQNTNTVD
-1685 GVIRETAG
+1685 GVVRETTG
-1693 SDAQFDTCWLQD
+1693 EDAQFDTCWKQD
-1705 PLFLPHGKPCRL
+1705 PLFLPHGKPFRL
-1717 RTASP
+1717 RTTSP
-1722 CRDAAKTLG
+1722 CRDAAKTLD
-1731 WMGESVDV
+1731 WMGGSVDI

-1748 KPDIGAAE
+1748 KPDIGATE
-1756 GAFGFILNVK
+1756 GASGFILSVK